1 METFLLNLL
10 KTSLLGSLAILAM
23 LVLKPLWRER
33 YRAKTRCW
41 LWLALAAFLLLPV
54 DFSVKNAPVQ
64 AAPPKDYT
72 LFVGTDK
79 TAIQSTDN
87 LFGDMA
93 EKSGQSPAQVRDTI
107 IQRPVT
113 NPEQKTTRY
122 IPVTTI
128 LFYGY
133 LAGAAAFL
141 LYQGVSYAL
150 FRRTVRRWK
159 RDVSR
164 ADYAAMLSDTARDL
178 GVSAP
183 EMIVCE
189 AISTPAVTGLLRP
202 RLLLPHER
210 YDVQELRYI
219 LRHELCHLKRR
230 DMLLKLVLLAA
241 NAMHWFNPVVYLML
255 RQADEDIELACD
267 SAATDGLELPE
278 RAAYSRTLLA
288 AVQSSV
294 RALPATTCFGGT
306 VERLKRR
313 ITNVLGAQKKRGL
326 GVVALVLALTLTA
339 GCAISWG
346 ERAQKNDDP
355 FADKSYTVDIL
366 LYEAP
371 AFTDGF
377 TDGTYPSFRTTTNT
391 AGEKYVTLCDA
402 WGSTS
407 IYGPMEEYTLE
418 KQSFYALFGSTK
430 ASPVDDLIQN
440 NKSAWSGHCEEAS
453 DGQPNQVYL
462 LKQKDGSVYLGLAG
476 DYEEDGSELFCS
488 VFRLNEQVNP
498 IYASMDDYAAA
509 CVEDLKKGTMTYS
522 VSENNDYASRSIED
536 TVADVRVTQLEQA
549 DSLGNLSP
557 DGTVLELWYFQYE
570 MKPTNEAG
578 MQIDVIGGQELT
590 DDGYLNENW
599 THYLTVLHYTYG
611 EKTGYQVIGTYTGND
626 GLWYNGCSYS
636 GEEKYYLH
644 DFYVDYAGLD
654 LPKMFIPD
662 LLNDTAA
669 DGYGRANQCEARLI
683 SGDGSYY
690 FYAPITAWACNPG
703 TEFWYSRYDTGSYF
717 NAKKL
722 EQSLDE
728 AKAEWESTGA
738 KAEKTDAG
746 WRFVT
751 HEGMSNTIVTL
762 FDAPDGTCYEVT
774 THWTFDGS
782 TEENQWGWNRDRAV
796 EGEAV
801 ILQAMVNSFRT
812 SKILFTDGSPNG
824 SESSDPAPDDT
835 AFQADLQLASNGGAS
850 WLSLNTDGMAV
861 GGHDPKD
868 SAPTVLLDTC
878 DYKEYDPSESSPSGS
893 AVPPGGGNP
902 LALCLSLSNSARFT
916 FYEGSD
922 FMLYQHGDT
931 RYYKVSSYGDYAT
944 IFDAMLAWY
953 NKTPDKEATFES
965 DLVLASNAATV
976 DILAFCPA
984 SGESGSHAPLLTG
997 YSVAL
1002 DSYEYKPIDK
1012 PKNLDGLDSVELWP
1026 HNAQATCLIFY
1037 KGTNT
1042 VKYVSGKSERYYRAV
1057 GDFSIVDNDGRTLYD
1072 LMRVWYDTAEYSD
1085 MLTSDVRAQSKSFS
1099 WQEAAQNWAN
1109 AYYGTQKEVTS
1120 GSIYKFTWLNVTVNP
1135 AEETTQAK
1143 RKAGEIDDNTYCFAV
1158 RVEFTAESANALQSA
1173 MAGNTVK
1180 CENPAAPKDA
1190 YEFYRCCTIQ
1200 LRDDGRWYGT
1210 ELGTGWLC
1218 AIPKKEGLP
1227 PPFFAV
1233 FQRRAGKST
1242 GTSQRY
1248 VV

>member
-79 TAIQSTDN
+79 TTIQSTDN

-159 RDVSR
+159 RDVAR
-164 ADYAAMLSDTARDL
+164 ADYASLLSDTARDL

-267 SAATDGLELPE
+267 SAATDDLDRAE

-326 GVVALVLALTLTA
+326 GVVAIVLALTLTA
-339 GCAISWG
+339 GCAVSWG
-346 ERAQKNDDP
+346 ERTQKNDDP
-355 FADKSYTVDIL
+355 FADKSYTVDTL

-371 AFTDGF
+371 GFTDGF
-377 TDGTYPSFRTTTNT
+377 TDGAYPTFRTATNP
-391 AGEKYVTLCDA
+391 AGEKYVTMFNDLGYA
-402 WGSTS
+402 L
-407 IYGPMEEYTLE
+407 IYGPMEEYKLE
-418 KQSFYALFGSTK
+418 KQSFYALFGSTRD
-430 ASPVDDLIQN
+430 ASPVDDLMQH
-440 NKSAWSGHCEEAS
+440 NKSAWTGYCEEAKDS
-453 DGQPNQVYL
+453 QPYQAYL
-462 LKQKDGSVYLGLAG
+462 LEQEDGTIYLGLSA
-476 DYEEDGSELFCS
+476 DYAEDGSECFCM
-488 VFRLNEQVNP
+488 VYRLEKEDDT
-498 IYASMDDYAAA
+498 IYASMDDYAAERVA
-509 CVEDLKKGTMTYS
+509 ELKKGTMTYS
-522 VSENNDYASRSIED
+522 VSENNEYASRSIED

-590 DDGYLNENW
+590 DDGYLNEHW

-611 EKTGYQVIGTYTGND
+611 EKTGYQIIGTSMSND

-654 LPKMFIPD
+654 LPKMYIPNLVD
-662 LLNDTAA
+662 GLVE
-669 DGYGRANQCEARLI
+669 DGYGHGNSVEGRLV
-683 SGDGSYY
+683 SDSTYNFCYY
-690 FYAPITAWACNPG
+690 YVPITGWACSPG
-703 TEFWYSRYDTGSYF
+703 TDYWYSRYDTGSYF
-717 NAKKL
+717 SVKKL
-722 EQSLDE
+722 ERGIND

-738 KAEKTDAG
+738 KAEKTDTG

-812 SKILFTDGSPNG
+812 SKILPTTDPVLD
-824 SESSDPAPDDT
+824 DPA
-835 AFQADLQLASNGGAS
+835 FKADLQLATNGGAS
-850 WLSLNTDGMAV
+850 WMYLSKNSAAV
-861 GGHDPKD
+861 SDCNMRNVT
-868 SAPTVLLDTC
+868 PTVKLDECSYALLNEEFTPDDGKQT
-878 DYKEYDPSESSPSGS
+878 
-893 AVPPGGGNP
+893 
-902 LALCLSLSNSARFT
+902 LTLWLSNNDSSHLA
-916 FYEGSD
+916 FYEGSNV
-922 FMLYQHGDT
+922 MLYQCDEA
-931 RYYKVSSYGDYAT
+931 RYYDVSNFGDYKT
-944 IFDAMLAWY
+944 LYDAMLAWF
-953 NKTPDKEATFES
+953 NSAQSGTEPS
-965 DLVLASNAATV
+965 DASSTTTTNAVTRDSLIKAADSYVDLGGYLWYTAGGKLYRWREGGSVEVLHDLPVNDVTDTTV
-976 DILAFCPA
+976 DATLSVVSDQVALCYYIGGGIMGSFVTELYGADGKQSA
-984 SGESGSHAPLLTG
+984 TLYGYESIAISGSTIVETTKFPPTVNNLRLSTDGGKTWTSIGDADYFYGSVTEDDSSISYFPGALEIRDG
-997 YSVAL
+997 YVYTTAVY
-1002 DSYEYKPIDK
+1002 DIDHQK
-1012 PKNLDGLDSVELWP
+1012 
-1026 HNAQATCLIFY
+1026 
-1037 KGTNT
+1037 
-1042 VKYVSGKSERYYRAV
+1042 
-1057 GDFSIVDNDGRTLYD
+1057 
-1072 LMRVWYDTAEYSD
+1072 
-1085 MLTSDVRAQSKSFS
+1085 TSDPL
-1099 WQEAAQNWAN
+1099 
-1109 AYYGTQKEVTS
+1109 VTHS
-1120 GSIYKFTWLNVTVNP
+1120 
-1135 AEETTQAK
+1135 
-1143 RKAGEIDDNTYCFAV
+1143 V
-1158 RVEFTAESANALQSA
+1158 RVNL
-1173 MAGNTVK
+1173 K
-1180 CENPAAPKDA
+1180 
-1190 YEFYRCCTIQ
+1190 
-1200 LRDDGRWYGT
+1200 
-1210 ELGTGWLC
+1210 TGAQEILD
-1218 AIPKKEGLP
+1218 
-1227 PPFFAV
+1227 
-1233 FQRRAGKST
+1233 
-1242 GTSQRY
+1242 
-1248 VV
+1248 

>member
-41 LWLALAAFLLLPV
+41 LWLALAVFLLLPV

-79 TAIQSTDN
+79 TTIQSTDN

-202 RLLLPHER
+202 RLLLPHEH

-339 GCAISWG
+339 GCAVSWG
-346 ERAQKNDDP
+346 ERAQTQKNDDP

-371 AFTDGF
+371 GFTDGF
-377 TDGTYPSFRTTTNT
+377 TDGAYPTFRTATNP
-391 AGEKYVTLCDA
+391 AGEKYVTMFNDLGYA
-402 WGSTS
+402 L
-407 IYGPMEEYTLE
+407 IYGPMEEYKLE
-418 KQSFYALFGSTK
+418 KQSFYALFGNTRD
-430 ASPVDDLIQN
+430 ASPVDDLMQH
-440 NKSAWSGHCEEAS
+440 NKSAWTGYCEEAKDS
-453 DGQPNQVYL
+453 QPYQAYL
-462 LKQKDGSVYLGLAG
+462 LEQEDGTIYLGLSA
-476 DYEEDGSELFCS
+476 DYAEDGSECFCM
-488 VFRLNEQVNP
+488 VYRLEKEDDT
-498 IYASMDDYAAA
+498 IYASMDDYAAERVA
-509 CVEDLKKGTMTYS
+509 ELKKGTMTYS
-522 VSENNDYASRSIED
+522 VSENNEYASRSIED

-599 THYLTVLHYTYG
+599 THYLTVLHYTSG
-611 EKTGYQVIGTYTGND
+611 EQTGYQIIGTYTGND

-644 DFYVDYAGLD
+644 DFYIDYAGLD
-654 LPKMFIPD
+654 LPKMFIPN
-662 LLNDTAA
+662 LLNDTAT

-728 AKAEWESTGA
+728 AKTEWESTGA

-751 HEGMSNTIVTL
+751 HEGMSNTVVTL
-762 FDAPDGTCYEVT
+762 FNGPNNTCYIVEI
-774 THWTFDGS
+774 HWLFDGS

-796 EGEAV
+796 EGEAEV
-801 ILQAMVNSFRT
+801 LRAMVRSFT
-812 SKILFTDGSPNG
+812 VNWDADAAA
-824 SESSDPAPDDT
+824 DPAPDDT

-868 SAPTVLLDTC
+868 AAPTVLLDTC

-893 AVPPGGGNP
+893 AVPPDGGKP

-984 SGESGSHAPLLTG
+984 GGESGSHAPLLTG

-1042 VKYVSGKSERYYRAV
+1042 VKYMSGKSERYYRAV

-1210 ELGTGWLC
+1210 ELGTGW
-1218 AIPKKEGLP
+1218 
-1227 PPFFAV
+1227 
-1233 FQRRAGKST
+1233 
-1242 GTSQRY
+1242 
-1248 VV
+1248 

>member
-41 LWLALAAFLLLPV
+41 LWLALAVFLLLPV

-64 AAPPKDYT
+64 AEPPKDYT

-164 ADYAAMLSDTARDL
+164 ADYASLLSDTARDL

-255 RQADEDIELACD
+255 RQTDEDIELACD

-339 GCAISWG
+339 GCAVSWG

-355 FADKSYTVDIL
+355 FADKSYTVDTL

-371 AFTDGF
+371 GFTDGF
-377 TDGTYPSFRTTTNT
+377 TDGAYPTFRTATNP
-391 AGEKYVTLCDA
+391 AGEKYVTMFNDLGYA
-402 WGSTS
+402 L
-407 IYGPMEEYTLE
+407 IYGPMEEYKLE
-418 KQSFYALFGSTK
+418 KQSFYALFGNTRD
-430 ASPVDDLIQN
+430 ASPVDDLMQH
-440 NKSAWSGHCEEAS
+440 NKSAWTGYCEEAKDS
-453 DGQPNQVYL
+453 QPYQAYL
-462 LKQKDGSVYLGLAG
+462 LEQEDGTIYLGLSA
-476 DYEEDGSELFCS
+476 DYAEDGSECFCM
-488 VFRLNEQVNP
+488 VYRLEKEDDT

-578 MQIDVIGGQELT
+578 AELAPIGGQEVT
-590 DDGYLNENW
+590 DDGYLNEHW
-599 THYLTVLHYTYG
+599 THYLTVLHYTSG
-611 EKTGYQVIGTYTGND
+611 EKTGYQIIGTYTGND

-644 DFYVDYAGLD
+644 DFYIDYAGLD

-796 EGEAV
+796 EGEAEV
-801 ILQAMVNSFRT
+801 LRAMVRSFT
-812 SKILFTDGSPNG
+812 VNWDADAAA
-824 SESSDPAPDDT
+824 DPALDDSD
-835 AFQADLQLASNGGAS
+835 FQADLQLASNGGAAWMFLYRDNAAITDRDMLNVTPTVRLDECS
-850 WLSLNTDGMAV
+850 YALLHDKFTPADGARSLTLWLSNNDSSHLVFFEDTDI
-861 GGHDPKD
+861 
-868 SAPTVLLDTC
+868 
-878 DYKEYDPSESSPSGS
+878 
-893 AVPPGGGNP
+893 
-902 LALCLSLSNSARFT
+902 
-916 FYEGSD
+916 
-922 FMLYQHGDT
+922 MLYQRDDAY
-931 RYYKVSSYGDYAT
+931 YYKVSDYGDYAT
-944 IFDAMLAWY
+944 LYDAMLAWFNSAQSGTEPSDASSATTTNAVSRDSLIKAADSYVDLGGYLWYTADGKFCRWHEGGSVETLRELPY
-953 NKTPDKEATFES
+953 NDVTDQPAIAT
-965 DLVLASNAATV
+965 LAV
-976 DILAFCPA
+976 EYDQ
-984 SGESGSHAPLLTG
+984 
-997 YSVAL
+997 VAL
-1002 DSYEYKPIDK
+1002 RWHIGGATTGTTILELYGADGKRTME
-1012 PKNLDGLDSVELWP
+1012 LDGSAP
-1026 HNAQATCLIFY
+1026 
-1037 KGTNT
+1037 
-1042 VKYVSGKSERYYRAV
+1042 
-1057 GDFSIVDNDGRTLYD
+1057 
-1072 LMRVWYDTAEYSD
+1072 
-1085 MLTSDVRAQSKSFS
+1085 
-1099 WQEAAQNWAN
+1099 
-1109 AYYGTQKEVTS
+1109 
-1120 GSIYKFTWLNVTVNP
+1120 
-1135 AEETTQAK
+1135 
-1143 RKAGEIDDNTYCFAV
+1143 FAI
-1158 RVEFTAESANALQSA
+1158 S
-1173 MAGNTVK
+1173 GNTVVK
-1180 CENPAAPKDA
+1180 LLSFPPTTGNLLLSTDGGKTWSAIGDADWFYGSVTEDSSGSTSYALADLTIRDGYVYTTAVYDVHHEKSNAPLVTHAVRISIK
-1190 YEFYRCCTIQ
+1190 
-1200 LRDDGRWYGT
+1200 
-1210 ELGTGWLC
+1210 TGAQEILD
-1218 AIPKKEGLP
+1218 
-1227 PPFFAV
+1227 
-1233 FQRRAGKST
+1233 
-1242 GTSQRY
+1242 
-1248 VV
+1248 

>member
-41 LWLALAAFLLLPV
+41 LWLAMAAFLLLPV

-141 LYQGVSYAL
+141 LYQGISYAH

-164 ADYAAMLSDTARDL
+164 ADYAAMLSNTARDL

-326 GVVALVLALTLTA
+326 GIVALVLALTLTA
-339 GCAISWG
+339 GCAVSWG

-355 FADKSYTVDIL
+355 FADKSYTVDTL

-371 AFTDGF
+371 GFTDGF
-377 TDGTYPSFRTTTNT
+377 TDGAYPTFRTATNP
-391 AGEKYVTLCDA
+391 AGEKYVTMFNDLGYA
-402 WGSTS
+402 L
-407 IYGPMEEYTLE
+407 IYGPMEEYKLE
-418 KQSFYALFGSTK
+418 KQSFYALFGNTRD
-430 ASPVDDLIQN
+430 ASPVDDLMQH
-440 NKSAWSGHCEEAS
+440 NKSAWTGYCEEAKDS
-453 DGQPNQVYL
+453 QPYQAYL
-462 LKQKDGSVYLGLAG
+462 LEQEDGTIYLGLSA
-476 DYEEDGSELFCS
+476 DYAEDGSECFCM
-488 VFRLNEQVNP
+488 VYRLNEQINP
-498 IYASMDDYAAA
+498 IYPSMDDYAAA
-509 CVEDLKKGTMTYS
+509 CVAELKKGTMTYS
-522 VSENNDYASRSIED
+522 VSENNEYASRSIED
-536 TVADVRVTQLEQA
+536 TVADVRVTQLEFA

-578 MQIDVIGGQELT
+578 VEIEPVGGQYVT
-590 DDGYLNENW
+590 DDGYLRESW

-611 EKTGYQVIGTYTGND
+611 EKTGYQIIGTYTGND

-644 DFYVDYAGLD
+644 DFYIDYAGLNE
-654 LPKMFIPD
+654 PKMYIPNLVD
-662 LLNDTAA
+662 GLVE
-669 DGYGRANQCEARLI
+669 DGYGHGNSVEGRLI
-683 SGDGSYY
+683 SGNGNYR
-690 FYAPITAWACNPG
+690 FYAPISGWTYKPDAKYA
-703 TEFWYSRYDTGSYF
+703 EYWYSSYNTGSYF
-717 NAKKL
+717 SVT
-722 EQSLDE
+722 EVDHSLYDE
-728 AKAEWESTGA
+728 KPEWESAGYT
-738 KAEKTDAG
+738 AEWIDESC
-746 WRFVT
+746 RFVT
-751 HEGMSNTIVTL
+751 HEGMSNTVVTL
-762 FDAPDGTCYEVT
+762 FNGPNNTCYIVEI
-774 THWTFDGS
+774 HWLFDGS

-796 EGEAV
+796 EEEAV

-812 SKILFTDGSPNG
+812 SKILPTTDPVLD
-824 SESSDPAPDDT
+824 DPA
-835 AFQADLQLASNGGAS
+835 FKADLQLATNGGAS
-850 WLSLNTDGMAV
+850 WMYLSKNSAAVSDCNMRNVSPAVKLDECSYTLLNKDFTPADG
-861 GGHDPKD
+861 
-868 SAPTVLLDTC
+868 TQVLELW
-878 DYKEYDPSESSPSGS
+878 
-893 AVPPGGGNP
+893 
-902 LALCLSLSNSARFT
+902 LSNNDDSHFA
-916 FYEGSD
+916 FYEGTNV
-922 FMLYQHGDT
+922 MLYQRDDA
-931 RYYKVSSYGDYAT
+931 RYYKVSNFGDYAT
-944 IFDAMLAWY
+944 LYNAMLAWF
-953 NKTPDKEATFES
+953 NSAQSGTETS
-965 DLVLASNAATV
+965 DASSTTTTNAVTRDSLIKSA
-976 DILAFCPA
+976 
-984 SGESGSHAPLLTG
+984 
-997 YSVAL
+997 
-1002 DSYEYKPIDK
+1002 DSYVDLGGYLWYTAGGKLYRWHE
-1012 PKNLDGLDSVELWP
+1012 GGSVETIDTLP
-1026 HNAQATCLIFY
+1026 TDYDTPVSASLSTQDDRILMNYHIGGATMGSFI
-1037 KGTNT
+1037 T
-1042 VKYVSGKSERYYRAV
+1042 
-1057 GDFSIVDNDGRTLYD
+1057 DLYD
-1072 LMRVWYDTAEYSD
+1072 TDGKKLSSINGYNAIAISGDIIVMTDHFMPTPNNMSISYDCGKTFTEFGDKDWFYGSA
-1085 MLTSDVRAQSKSFS
+1085 LTED
-1099 WQEAAQNWAN
+1099 
-1109 AYYGTQKEVTS
+1109 GTYVTS
-1120 GSIYKFTWLNVTVNP
+1120 VNSSLEIRDGYVYTTAVYDINHEKSDDPLVTH
-1135 AEETTQAK
+1135 
-1143 RKAGEIDDNTYCFAV
+1143 AV
-1158 RVEFTAESANALQSA
+1158 RISI
-1173 MAGNTVK
+1173 K
-1180 CENPAAPKDA
+1180 
-1190 YEFYRCCTIQ
+1190 
-1200 LRDDGRWYGT
+1200 
-1210 ELGTGWLC
+1210 TGAQEILD
-1218 AIPKKEGLP
+1218 
-1227 PPFFAV
+1227 
-1233 FQRRAGKST
+1233 
-1242 GTSQRY
+1242 
-1248 VV
+1248 

>member
-41 LWLALAAFLLLPV
+41 LWLALAVFLLLPI

-93 EKSGQSPAQVRDTI
+93 EKSGQSPAAVRDTI

-159 RDVSR
+159 RNVAR

-339 GCAISWG
+339 GCAVSWG

-355 FADKSYTVDIL
+355 FADKSYTVDTL

-371 AFTDGF
+371 GFTDGF
-377 TDGTYPSFRTTTNT
+377 TDGAYPTFRTTTNP
-391 AGEKYVTLCDA
+391 AGEKYVTMFNDLGYA
-402 WGSTS
+402 L
-407 IYGPMEEYTLE
+407 IYGPMEEYKLE
-418 KQSFYALFGSTK
+418 KQSFYALFGNTRD
-430 ASPVDDLIQN
+430 ASPVDDLMQH
-440 NKSAWSGHCEEAS
+440 NKSAWTGYCEEAKDS
-453 DGQPNQVYL
+453 QPYQAYL
-462 LKQKDGSVYLGLAG
+462 LEQEDGTIYLGLSA
-476 DYEEDGSELFCS
+476 DYAEDGSECFCM
-488 VFRLNEQVNP
+488 VYRLNEQINP
-498 IYASMDDYAAA
+498 IYASMDDYAAM

-522 VSENNDYASRSIED
+522 VSENNEYASRSIED
-536 TVADVRVTQLEQA
+536 TVADVRVTQLEFA

-578 MQIDVIGGQELT
+578 AQINIVGGQELT

-599 THYLTVLHYTYG
+599 THYLTVLHYTSG

-626 GLWYNGCSYS
+626 GLWYNGCNYS

-654 LPKMFIPD
+654 LPKMFIPN
-662 LLNDTAA
+662 LLNAA
-669 DGYGRANQCEARLI
+669 TDGYGRANQCEARLI

-796 EGEAV
+796 EGEAEV
-801 ILQAMVNSFRT
+801 LRAMVRSFT
-812 SKILFTDGSPNG
+812 VNWDADAAA
-824 SESSDPAPDDT
+824 DPALDDSD
-835 AFQADLQLASNGGAS
+835 FQADLQLASNGGAS
-850 WLSLNTDGMAV
+850 WMYLSKNSAAV
-861 GGHDPKD
+861 SDCNMRNVT
-868 SAPTVLLDTC
+868 PTVKLDECSYALLNEEFTPDDGKQT
-878 DYKEYDPSESSPSGS
+878 
-893 AVPPGGGNP
+893 
-902 LALCLSLSNSARFT
+902 LTLWLSNNDSSHLA
-916 FYEGSD
+916 FYEGTNV
-922 FMLYQHGDT
+922 MLYQRDDA
-931 RYYKVSSYGDYAT
+931 RYYKVSNFGDYAT
-944 IFDAMLAWY
+944 LYDAMLAWY
-953 NKTPDKEATFES
+953 HSAQSGTETS
-965 DLVLASNAATV
+965 DASSTTTTNAVSRDSLIKA
-976 DILAFCPA
+976 A
-984 SGESGSHAPLLTG
+984 
-997 YSVAL
+997 
-1002 DSYEYKPIDK
+1002 DSYVDLGGYLWYTVGGKFCRWRE
-1012 PKNLDGLDSVELWP
+1012 GGSVE
-1026 HNAQATCLIFY
+1026 
-1037 KGTNT
+1037 T
-1042 VKYVSGKSERYYRAV
+1042 VCDLPLDYDTPVSASL
-1057 GDFSIVDNDGRTLYD
+1057 STQDNRILMNYHIGGAIMGSFITDLYD
-1072 LMRVWYDTAEYSD
+1072 TDGKKLSSINGYNAIAISGDIIVMTDYFMPTPNNMSISYDCGKTFTEFGDKDWFYGSA
-1085 MLTSDVRAQSKSFS
+1085 LTED
-1099 WQEAAQNWAN
+1099 
-1109 AYYGTQKEVTS
+1109 GTYVTS
-1120 GSIYKFTWLNVTVNP
+1120 VNSSLEIRDGYVYTTAVYDINHEKSDDPLVTH
-1135 AEETTQAK
+1135 
-1143 RKAGEIDDNTYCFAV
+1143 AV
-1158 RVEFTAESANALQSA
+1158 RISI
-1173 MAGNTVK
+1173 K
-1180 CENPAAPKDA
+1180 
-1190 YEFYRCCTIQ
+1190 
-1200 LRDDGRWYGT
+1200 
-1210 ELGTGWLC
+1210 TGAQEILD
-1218 AIPKKEGLP
+1218 
-1227 PPFFAV
+1227 
-1233 FQRRAGKST
+1233 
-1242 GTSQRY
+1242 
-1248 VV
+1248 

>member
-41 LWLALAAFLLLPV
+41 LWLALAVFLLLPV

-79 TAIQSTDN
+79 TTIQSTDN

-164 ADYAAMLSDTARDL
+164 ADYASLLSDTARDL

-183 EMIVCE
+183 EMIV
-189 AISTPAVTGLLRP
+189 
-202 RLLLPHER
+202 
-210 YDVQELRYI
+210 
-219 LRHELCHLKRR
+219 
-230 DMLLKLVLLAA
+230 
-241 NAMHWFNPVVYLML
+241 
-255 RQADEDIELACD
+255 CD

-339 GCAISWG
+339 GCAVSWG
-346 ERAQKNDDP
+346 ERAQTQKNDDP
-355 FADKSYTVDIL
+355 VADKSYTVDIL

-611 EKTGYQVIGTYTGND
+611 EKTGYQIIGTSMSND

-796 EGEAV
+796 EGEAEV
-801 ILQAMVNSFRT
+801 LRAMVRSFT
-812 SKILFTDGSPNG
+812 VNWDADAAA
-824 SESSDPAPDDT
+824 DPALDDSD
-835 AFQADLQLASNGGAS
+835 FQADLQLASNGGAAWMFLYRDNAAITDRDMLNVTPTVRLDECS
-850 WLSLNTDGMAV
+850 YALLHDKFTPADGARSLTLWLSNNDSSHLAFFEGTDI
-861 GGHDPKD
+861 
-868 SAPTVLLDTC
+868 
-878 DYKEYDPSESSPSGS
+878 
-893 AVPPGGGNP
+893 
-902 LALCLSLSNSARFT
+902 
-916 FYEGSD
+916 
-922 FMLYQHGDT
+922 MLYQRDDAY
-931 RYYKVSSYGDYAT
+931 YYKVSDYGDYAT
-944 IFDAMLAWY
+944 LYDAMLAWF
-953 NKTPDKEATFES
+953 NSAQSGTEPSDASSATTTNAVS
-965 DLVLASNAATV
+965 RDSLIKAADSYVDLGGYLWYTAGGKFYRWHEGGSVETIDTLPIDSLTDSPVRATLS
-976 DILAFCPA
+976 IR
-984 SGESGSHAPLLTG
+984 GSR
-997 YSVAL
+997 VAL
-1002 DSYEYKPIDK
+1002 NYHIGGATMGTYVTELYNPDGEQYVKIDGYESIAFDNHGNIVKTLQFPPAQNNLSISYD
-1012 PKNLDGLDSVELWP
+1012 
-1026 HNAQATCLIFY
+1026 
-1037 KGTNT
+1037 
-1042 VKYVSGKSERYYRAV
+1042 SGKTWTSIGDADYFYGSVTEDGSSISYFPGALEIRDGYVYTTAV
-1057 GDFSIVDNDGRTLYD
+1057 YD
-1072 LMRVWYDTAEYSD
+1072 IDHQK
-1085 MLTSDVRAQSKSFS
+1085 TSDPL
-1099 WQEAAQNWAN
+1099 
-1109 AYYGTQKEVTS
+1109 VTHS
-1120 GSIYKFTWLNVTVNP
+1120 
-1135 AEETTQAK
+1135 
-1143 RKAGEIDDNTYCFAV
+1143 V
-1158 RVEFTAESANALQSA
+1158 RVNL
-1173 MAGNTVK
+1173 K
-1180 CENPAAPKDA
+1180 
-1190 YEFYRCCTIQ
+1190 
-1200 LRDDGRWYGT
+1200 
-1210 ELGTGWLC
+1210 TGAQEILD
-1218 AIPKKEGLP
+1218 
-1227 PPFFAV
+1227 
-1233 FQRRAGKST
+1233 
-1242 GTSQRY
+1242 
-1248 VV
+1248 

>member
-41 LWLALAAFLLLPV
+41 LWLALAVFLLLPV

-64 AAPPKDYT
+64 AEPPKDYT

-79 TAIQSTDN
+79 TTIQSTDN

-202 RLLLPHER
+202 RLLLPHEH

-339 GCAISWG
+339 GCAVGWG
-346 ERAQKNDDP
+346 ERAQTQKNDDP

-377 TDGTYPSFRTTTNT
+377 TDGTYPTFRTATNT

-536 TVADVRVTQLEQA
+536 TVADVRVTQLEFA

-578 MQIDVIGGQELT
+578 VEIEPVGGQYVT
-590 DDGYLNENW
+590 DDGYLRESW
-599 THYLTVLHYTYG
+599 THYLTVLHYTSG

-626 GLWYNGCSYS
+626 GLWYDGCNYS

-644 DFYVDYAGLD
+644 DFYIDYAGLNE
-654 LPKMFIPD
+654 PKMYIPN
-662 LLNDTAA
+662 LLNAA
-669 DGYGRANQCEARLI
+669 TDGYGRANQCEARLI

-796 EGEAV
+796 EGEAA
-801 ILQAMVNSFRT
+801 ILQAMTDSFT
-812 SKILFTDGSPNG
+812 ITGKILLTQEDASAASTGFDALDAALDALGDMNVTADPLGHAVMVPNATAKWDDRNGTNIAYRTEIAKQFRQYSWKEASNVAQFGEEVLSVQCGRWNFYLYSNYKNVLSFFDQESDPKGYPYAFEITNIGAENAVWDAFYKWYEEAVAADSGKQAVTTTATDTLSRASITKSADSYVDNDDYLWYISGGKLCRWREGSAVETICTLPIDSLTDSPVRATLSIRGSRVALNYHIGGATMGTYVTELYNSDGEQYVKIDGYESIAFDNHGNIVKTLQFPPAQNNLSISYDSGKTWTSIGDADYFYGSVTEDGSSISYFPGALEIRDGYVYTTAVYDINH
-824 SESSDPAPDDT
+824 EKSSDP
-835 AFQADLQLASNGGAS
+835 
-850 WLSLNTDGMAV
+850 
-861 GGHDPKD
+861 
-868 SAPTVLLDTC
+868 
-878 DYKEYDPSESSPSGS
+878 
-893 AVPPGGGNP
+893 
-902 LALCLSLSNSARFT
+902 
-916 FYEGSD
+916 
-922 FMLYQHGDT
+922 
-931 RYYKVSSYGDYAT
+931 
-944 IFDAMLAWY
+944 
-953 NKTPDKEATFES
+953 
-965 DLVLASNAATV
+965 LVT
-976 DILAFCPA
+976 
-984 SGESGSHAPLLTG
+984 H
-997 YSVAL
+997 
-1002 DSYEYKPIDK
+1002 
-1012 PKNLDGLDSVELWP
+1012 
-1026 HNAQATCLIFY
+1026 
-1037 KGTNT
+1037 
-1042 VKYVSGKSERYYRAV
+1042 
-1057 GDFSIVDNDGRTLYD
+1057 
-1072 LMRVWYDTAEYSD
+1072 
-1085 MLTSDVRAQSKSFS
+1085 
-1099 WQEAAQNWAN
+1099 
-1109 AYYGTQKEVTS
+1109 
-1120 GSIYKFTWLNVTVNP
+1120 
-1135 AEETTQAK
+1135 
-1143 RKAGEIDDNTYCFAV
+1143 AV
-1158 RVEFTAESANALQSA
+1158 RISI
-1173 MAGNTVK
+1173 K
-1180 CENPAAPKDA
+1180 
-1190 YEFYRCCTIQ
+1190 
-1200 LRDDGRWYGT
+1200 
-1210 ELGTGWLC
+1210 TGAQEILD
-1218 AIPKKEGLP
+1218 
-1227 PPFFAV
+1227 
-1233 FQRRAGKST
+1233 
-1242 GTSQRY
+1242 
-1248 VV
+1248 

>member
-41 LWLALAAFLLLPV
+41 LWLALAVFLLLPV

-93 EKSGQSPAQVRDTI
+93 EKSGQSPAAVRDTI

-159 RDVSR
+159 RDVAR

-202 RLLLPHER
+202 RLLLPHEH

-230 DMLLKLVLLAA
+230 DMLFKLVLLAA

-313 ITNVLGAQKKRGL
+313 ITNVLGVQKKRGL

-339 GCAISWG
+339 GCAVSWG
-346 ERAQKNDDP
+346 ERAQAQKNDDP

-377 TDGTYPSFRTTTNT
+377 TDGTYPSFRATTNT

-418 KQSFYALFGSTK
+418 KESFYALFGSTK

-498 IYASMDDYAAA
+498 IYASMDDYAAERVA
-509 CVEDLKKGTMTYS
+509 ELKKGTMTYS
-522 VSENNDYASRSIED
+522 VSENNEYASRSIED
-536 TVADVRVTQLEQA
+536 TVADVRVTQLEQG

-578 MQIDVIGGQELT
+578 VEIEPVGGQYVT
-590 DDGYLNENW
+590 DDGYLRESW
-599 THYLTVLHYTYG
+599 THYLTVLHYTSG

-626 GLWYNGCSYS
+626 GLWYNGCNYS

-644 DFYVDYAGLD
+644 DFYIDYAGLD
-654 LPKMFIPD
+654 LPKMFIPN
-662 LLNDTAA
+662 LLNAA
-669 DGYGRANQCEARLI
+669 TDGYGRANQCEARLI

-812 SKILFTDGSPNG
+812 SKILPTTDPVLD
-824 SESSDPAPDDT
+824 DPA
-835 AFQADLQLASNGGAS
+835 FKADLQLATNGGAS
-850 WLSLNTDGMAV
+850 WMYLSKNSAAV
-861 GGHDPKD
+861 SDCNMRNVT
-868 SAPTVLLDTC
+868 PTVKLDECSYALLNEEFTPDDGKQT
-878 DYKEYDPSESSPSGS
+878 
-893 AVPPGGGNP
+893 
-902 LALCLSLSNSARFT
+902 LTLWLSNNDSSHLA
-916 FYEGSD
+916 FYEGTNV
-922 FMLYQHGDT
+922 MLYQRDDA
-931 RYYKVSSYGDYAT
+931 RYYKVSNFGDYAT
-944 IFDAMLAWY
+944 LYDAMLAWF
-953 NKTPDKEATFES
+953 NSAQSGTEPS
-965 DLVLASNAATV
+965 DASSTTTTNAVSRDSLIKA
-976 DILAFCPA
+976 A
-984 SGESGSHAPLLTG
+984 
-997 YSVAL
+997 
-1002 DSYEYKPIDK
+1002 DSYVDLGGYLWYTAGGKFCRWRE
-1012 PKNLDGLDSVELWP
+1012 GGSVETVCDLP
-1026 HNAQATCLIFY
+1026 LDYDTPVSASLSTQDNRILMNYHIGGATMGSFI
-1037 KGTNT
+1037 T
-1042 VKYVSGKSERYYRAV
+1042 
-1057 GDFSIVDNDGRTLYD
+1057 DLYD
-1072 LMRVWYDTAEYSD
+1072 TDGKKLSSINGYNAIAISGDIIVMTDHFMPTPNNMSISYDCGKTFTEFGDKDWFYGSA
-1085 MLTSDVRAQSKSFS
+1085 LTED
-1099 WQEAAQNWAN
+1099 
-1109 AYYGTQKEVTS
+1109 GTYVTS
-1120 GSIYKFTWLNVTVNP
+1120 VSSSLEIRDGYVYTTAVYDINHEKSDDPLVTH
-1135 AEETTQAK
+1135 
-1143 RKAGEIDDNTYCFAV
+1143 AV
-1158 RVEFTAESANALQSA
+1158 RISI
-1173 MAGNTVK
+1173 K
-1180 CENPAAPKDA
+1180 
-1190 YEFYRCCTIQ
+1190 
-1200 LRDDGRWYGT
+1200 
-1210 ELGTGWLC
+1210 TGAQEILD
-1218 AIPKKEGLP
+1218 
-1227 PPFFAV
+1227 
-1233 FQRRAGKST
+1233 
-1242 GTSQRY
+1242 
-1248 VV
+1248 

>member
-23 LVLKPLWRER
+23 LALKPLWRER

-41 LWLALAAFLLLPV
+41 LWLALAAFLLLPF

-64 AAPPKDYT
+64 AEPPKDYT

-79 TAIQSTDN
+79 TTIQSTDN

-93 EKSGQSPAQVRDTI
+93 EKSGQSPAAVRDTI

-141 LYQGVSYAL
+141 LYQGLSYAH

-159 RDVSR
+159 KDVSR
-164 ADYAAMLSDTARDL
+164 ADYASLLSDTARDL
-178 GVSAP
+178 GVGAP

-189 AISTPAVTGLLRP
+189 ALSTPAVTGLLRP
-202 RLLLPHER
+202 RLLLPHEH

-339 GCAISWG
+339 GCAVSWG
-346 ERAQKNDDP
+346 ERAQAQKNDDP
-355 FADKSYTVDIL
+355 FADKRYTVDIL

-377 TDGTYPSFRTTTNT
+377 TDGTYPTFHTSTNSS
-391 AGEKYVTLCDA
+391 GEKYLSLCDA

-418 KQSFYALFGSTK
+418 KQSFYALFGSFK

-462 LKQKDGSVYLGLAG
+462 LKQKDGTVYVGLAG

-488 VFRLNEQVNP
+488 VFRLNEQTNP

-509 CVEDLKKGTMTYS
+509 CAEDLKQGTMTYY
-522 VSENNDYASRSIED
+522 VRVNDTGVVED
-536 TVADVRVTQLEQA
+536 TVADVRVTQLEQG

-557 DGTVLELWYFQYE
+557 DGTVLELWYFNYE

-578 MQIDVIGGQELT
+578 YPIDPVGGQVVT
-590 DDGYLNENW
+590 DDGYLRDSG
-599 THYLTVLHYTYG
+599 THYLTVLHHTSG
-611 EKTGYQVIGTYTGND
+611 EQTGYQILGTSMSND
-626 GLWYNGCSYS
+626 GLWYNGCSY
-636 GEEKYYLH
+636 GQELKYYLH
-644 DFYVDYAGLD
+644 DFYIDYAGLD
-654 LPKMFIPD
+654 LPKMYIPD
-662 LLNDTAA
+662 LVDGLVE
-669 DGYGRANQCEARLI
+669 DGYGHGNSVEGRLV
-683 SGDGSYY
+683 SDSTYNFCYY
-690 FYAPITAWACNPG
+690 YVPITGWACSPG
-703 TEFWYSRYDTGSYF
+703 TDYWYSRYDTGSYF
-717 NAKKL
+717 SVKKL
-722 EQSLDE
+722 ERGIND
-728 AKAEWESTGA
+728 AKAEWESTGVTG
-738 KAEKTDAG
+738 EKVDTG
-746 WRFVT
+746 CWRYVT

-762 FDAPDGTCYEVT
+762 FAGPNNTTYEVEI
-774 THWTFDGS
+774 HWLFDGS
-782 TEENQWGWNRDRAV
+782 TEENQWGWNHDRAV
-796 EGEAV
+796 EEEAV
-801 ILQAMVNSFRT
+801 ILQAMVKHFTINGG
-812 SKILFTDGSPNG
+812 IYFTDGSSD
-824 SESSDPAPDDT
+824 SESPADT
-835 AFQADLQLASNGGAS
+835 AFLTDLQLASNGGAS

-868 SAPTVLLDTC
+868 AAPTVLLDTC

-984 SGESGSHAPLLTG
+984 GGESGSHAPLLTG

-1158 RVEFTAESANALQSA
+1158 RVEFTAESANALRSA

-1210 ELGTGWLC
+1210 ELGTGW
-1218 AIPKKEGLP
+1218 
-1227 PPFFAV
+1227 
-1233 FQRRAGKST
+1233 
-1242 GTSQRY
+1242 
-1248 VV
+1248 

>member
-113 NPEQKTTRY
+113 NPAQKTTRY

-178 GVSAP
+178 GMSAP

-313 ITNVLGAQKKRGL
+313 ITNVLGAQKKRGF

-339 GCAISWG
+339 GCAVSWG

-355 FADKSYTVDIL
+355 FADKSYTVDTL

-371 AFTDGF
+371 GFTDGF
-377 TDGTYPSFRTTTNT
+377 TDGAYPTFRTATNP
-391 AGEKYVTLCDA
+391 AGEKYVTMFNDLGYA
-402 WGSTS
+402 L
-407 IYGPMEEYTLE
+407 IYGPMEEYKLE
-418 KQSFYALFGSTK
+418 KQSFYALFGNTRD
-430 ASPVDDLIQN
+430 ASPVDDLMQH
-440 NKSAWSGHCEEAS
+440 NKSAWTGYCEEAKDS
-453 DGQPNQVYL
+453 QPYQAYL
-462 LKQKDGSVYLGLAG
+462 LEQEDGTIYLGLSA
-476 DYEEDGSELFCS
+476 DYAEDGSECFCM
-488 VFRLNEQVNP
+488 VYQLEKEDDT
-498 IYASMDDYAAA
+498 IYASMDDYAAERVA
-509 CVEDLKKGTMTYS
+509 ELKKGTMTYS
-522 VSENNDYASRSIED
+522 VSENNEYASRSIED
-536 TVADVRVTQLEQA
+536 TVADVRVTQLEFA

-611 EKTGYQVIGTYTGND
+611 EKTGYQIIGTYTGND

-644 DFYVDYAGLD
+644 DFYIDYAGLD

-796 EGEAV
+796 EGEAEV
-801 ILQAMVNSFRT
+801 LQAMVRSFT
-812 SKILFTDGSPNG
+812 VNWDADAAA
-824 SESSDPAPDDT
+824 DPALDDSD
-835 AFQADLQLASNGGAS
+835 FQADLQLASNGGAAWMFLYRDNAAITDRDMLNVTPTVRLDECS
-850 WLSLNTDGMAV
+850 YALLHDKFTPADGARSLTLWLSNNDSSHLVFFEDTDI
-861 GGHDPKD
+861 
-868 SAPTVLLDTC
+868 
-878 DYKEYDPSESSPSGS
+878 
-893 AVPPGGGNP
+893 
-902 LALCLSLSNSARFT
+902 
-916 FYEGSD
+916 
-922 FMLYQHGDT
+922 MLYQRDDAY
-931 RYYKVSSYGDYAT
+931 YYKVSDYGDYAT
-944 IFDAMLAWY
+944 LYDAMLAWFNSAQSGTEPSDASSATTTNAVSRDSLIKAADSYVDLGGYLWYTADGKFCRWHEGGSVETLRELPY
-953 NKTPDKEATFES
+953 NDVTDQPAIAT
-965 DLVLASNAATV
+965 LAV
-976 DILAFCPA
+976 EYDQ
-984 SGESGSHAPLLTG
+984 
-997 YSVAL
+997 VAL
-1002 DSYEYKPIDK
+1002 RWHIGGATTGTTMLELYGADGKRTME
-1012 PKNLDGLDSVELWP
+1012 LDGSAP
-1026 HNAQATCLIFY
+1026 
-1037 KGTNT
+1037 
-1042 VKYVSGKSERYYRAV
+1042 
-1057 GDFSIVDNDGRTLYD
+1057 
-1072 LMRVWYDTAEYSD
+1072 
-1085 MLTSDVRAQSKSFS
+1085 
-1099 WQEAAQNWAN
+1099 
-1109 AYYGTQKEVTS
+1109 
-1120 GSIYKFTWLNVTVNP
+1120 
-1135 AEETTQAK
+1135 
-1143 RKAGEIDDNTYCFAV
+1143 FAI
-1158 RVEFTAESANALQSA
+1158 S
-1173 MAGNTVK
+1173 GNTVVK
-1180 CENPAAPKDA
+1180 LLSFPPTTGNLLLSTDGGKTWSAIGDADWFYGSVTEDSSGSTSYALADLTIRDGYVYTTAVYDVHHEKSNAPLVTHAVRISIK
-1190 YEFYRCCTIQ
+1190 
-1200 LRDDGRWYGT
+1200 
-1210 ELGTGWLC
+1210 TGAQEILD
-1218 AIPKKEGLP
+1218 
-1227 PPFFAV
+1227 
-1233 FQRRAGKST
+1233 
-1242 GTSQRY
+1242 
-1248 VV
+1248 

>member
-41 LWLALAAFLLLPV
+41 LWLALAAFLLLPI

-93 EKSGQSPAQVRDTI
+93 ERSGQSPSAVRDTI

-159 RDVSR
+159 RGVTR
-164 ADYAAMLSDTARDL
+164 ADYAAMLSDTAHDL

-267 SAATDGLELPE
+267 SAATDRLELPE

-326 GVVALVLALTLTA
+326 GIVALVLALTLTA
-339 GCAISWG
+339 GCAVSWG
-346 ERAQKNDDP
+346 NKNELSDP
-355 FADKSYTVDIL
+355 FGKSYTIADIVYIGVEPDDTFRENAANAEL
-366 LYEAP
+366 LLRPDAQSITLTWTDRYKWDCTAAGSFEMTEENFDRYFDGSAFEAADNP
-371 AFTDGF
+371 AGWQESDMSAAKLRRENANTWCFTTSSPPDGL
-377 TDGTYPSFRTTTNT
+377 TDY
-391 AGEKYVTLCDA
+391 LC
-402 WGSTS
+402 
-407 IYGPMEEYTLE
+407 
-418 KQSFYALFGSTK
+418 
-430 ASPVDDLIQN
+430 
-440 NKSAWSGHCEEAS
+440 
-453 DGQPNQVYL
+453 L
-462 LKQKDGSVYLGLAG
+462 LQQKDGTLYLAMGYYPDSKQTAPHCFHTL
-476 DYEEDGSELFCS
+476 
-488 VFRLNEQVNP
+488 FRLAEKAVP

-522 VSENNDYASRSIED
+522 VSENNEYGARSIED

-578 MQIDVIGGQELT
+578 AQINIVGGQELT

-599 THYLTVLHYTYG
+599 THYLTVLHYTSG
-611 EKTGYQVIGTYTGND
+611 EKTGYQIIGTYTGND
-626 GLWYNGCSYS
+626 GLWYNGCSY
-636 GEEKYYLH
+636 GVDLKYYLH

-654 LPKMFIPD
+654 LPKMYIPNLVD
-662 LLNDTAA
+662 GLVE
-669 DGYGRANQCEARLI
+669 DGYGHGNSVEGRLI
-683 SGDGSYY
+683 SGSTYNFCYY
-690 FYAPITAWACNPG
+690 YVPITGWACSPG
-703 TEFWYSRYDTGSYF
+703 TDYWYSRYDTGSYF
-717 NAKKL
+717 SVKKL
-722 EQSLDE
+722 ERGIND
-728 AKAEWESTGA
+728 AKAEWESTGVTG
-738 KAEKTDAG
+738 EKVDTG
-746 WRFVT
+746 CWRYVT

-762 FDAPDGTCYEVT
+762 FAGPNNTTYEVEI
-774 THWTFDGS
+774 HWLFDGS
-782 TEENQWGWNRDRAV
+782 SEENQWGWNHDRAV
-796 EGEAV
+796 EEEAV
-801 ILQAMVNSFRT
+801 ILQAMVKHFTINGG
-812 SKILFTDGSPNG
+812 IYFTDGSSD
-824 SESSDPAPDDT
+824 SESPADT
-835 AFQADLQLASNGGAS
+835 AFLTDLQLAANGGIESLTLFPAATSSIISPCEPVSTEGSELHVDLSNYGYSSTSEPENISLLNHIRIDLKGDSQS
-850 WLSLNTDGMAV
+850 WF
-861 GGHDPKD
+861 
-868 SAPTVLLDTC
+868 
-878 DYKEYDPSESSPSGS
+878 ESYQ
-893 AVPPGGGNP
+893 GGNVIGYCAENRP
-902 LALCLSLSNSARFT
+902 T
-916 FYEGSD
+916 E
-922 FMLYQHGDT
+922 
-931 RYYKVSSYGDYAT
+931 YY
-944 IFDAMLAWY
+944 
-953 NKTPDKEATFES
+953 
-965 DLVLASNAATV
+965 
-976 DILAFCPA
+976 LAF
-984 SGESGSHAPLLTG
+984 
-997 YSVAL
+997 
-1002 DSYEYKPIDK
+1002 
-1012 PKNLDGLDSVELWP
+1012 
-1026 HNAQATCLIFY
+1026 
-1037 KGTNT
+1037 
-1042 VKYVSGKSERYYRAV
+1042 
-1057 GDFSIVDNDGRTLYD
+1057 GDFGKYATLYD
-1072 LMRVWYDTAEYSD
+1072 VILEWYHSAQSGTKPSDASSTTTTNAVSRDSLIKAADSYVDLGGYLWYTAGGKFCRWREGGSVETVCNLPLDYDTPVSASLSTQDNRILMNYHIGGATMGSFITDLYDTDGKKLSSINGYNAIAISGDIIVMTDYFMPTPNNLSISYDCGKTFTEFGDKDWFYGSA
-1085 MLTSDVRAQSKSFS
+1085 LTED
-1099 WQEAAQNWAN
+1099 
-1109 AYYGTQKEVTS
+1109 GTYVTS
-1120 GSIYKFTWLNVTVNP
+1120 VSSSLEIRDGYVYTTAVYDINHEKSDDPLVTH
-1135 AEETTQAK
+1135 
-1143 RKAGEIDDNTYCFAV
+1143 AV
-1158 RVEFTAESANALQSA
+1158 RISI
-1173 MAGNTVK
+1173 K
-1180 CENPAAPKDA
+1180 
-1190 YEFYRCCTIQ
+1190 
-1200 LRDDGRWYGT
+1200 
-1210 ELGTGWLC
+1210 TGAQEILD
-1218 AIPKKEGLP
+1218 
-1227 PPFFAV
+1227 
-1233 FQRRAGKST
+1233 
-1242 GTSQRY
+1242 
-1248 VV
+1248 

>member
-159 RDVSR
+159 RDVAR

-339 GCAISWG
+339 GCAVSWG

-355 FADKSYTVDIL
+355 FADKSYTVDTL

-371 AFTDGF
+371 GFTDGF

-796 EGEAV
+796 EGEAA
-801 ILQAMVNSFRT
+801 ILQAMTDSFT
-812 SKILFTDGSPNG
+812 ITGKILLTQEDASAASTGFDALDAALDALGDMNVTADPLGHAVMVPNATAKWDDRNGTNIAYRAEIAKQFRQYSWKEASNVAQFGEEVLSVQCGRWNFYLYSNYKNVLSFFDQESDPKGYPYAFEITNAGAENAVWDAFYKWYEEAVAADNGKQTVTPAATDTLSRASITKSADSYVDLGGYLWYTAGGKFCRWHEGGSVETIDTLPIDYLNDAPVSASLSTQDNRILMSYHIGGATMGTYVTELYNSDGEQYVKIDGYESIAFDNHGNIVKTLQFPPAQNNLSISYDSGKTWTSIGDADYFYGSVTEDGSSISYFPG
-824 SESSDPAPDDT
+824 ALEIRDGYVYTTAVYDIDHQKTSDP
-835 AFQADLQLASNGGAS
+835 
-850 WLSLNTDGMAV
+850 
-861 GGHDPKD
+861 
-868 SAPTVLLDTC
+868 
-878 DYKEYDPSESSPSGS
+878 
-893 AVPPGGGNP
+893 
-902 LALCLSLSNSARFT
+902 
-916 FYEGSD
+916 
-922 FMLYQHGDT
+922 
-931 RYYKVSSYGDYAT
+931 
-944 IFDAMLAWY
+944 
-953 NKTPDKEATFES
+953 
-965 DLVLASNAATV
+965 LVTHS
-976 DILAFCPA
+976 
-984 SGESGSHAPLLTG
+984 
-997 YSVAL
+997 
-1002 DSYEYKPIDK
+1002 
-1012 PKNLDGLDSVELWP
+1012 
-1026 HNAQATCLIFY
+1026 
-1037 KGTNT
+1037 
-1042 VKYVSGKSERYYRAV
+1042 
-1057 GDFSIVDNDGRTLYD
+1057 
-1072 LMRVWYDTAEYSD
+1072 
-1085 MLTSDVRAQSKSFS
+1085 
-1099 WQEAAQNWAN
+1099 
-1109 AYYGTQKEVTS
+1109 
-1120 GSIYKFTWLNVTVNP
+1120 
-1135 AEETTQAK
+1135 
-1143 RKAGEIDDNTYCFAV
+1143 V
-1158 RVEFTAESANALQSA
+1158 RVNL
-1173 MAGNTVK
+1173 K
-1180 CENPAAPKDA
+1180 
-1190 YEFYRCCTIQ
+1190 
-1200 LRDDGRWYGT
+1200 
-1210 ELGTGWLC
+1210 TGAQEILD
-1218 AIPKKEGLP
+1218 
-1227 PPFFAV
+1227 
-1233 FQRRAGKST
+1233 
-1242 GTSQRY
+1242 
-1248 VV
+1248 

>member
-41 LWLALAAFLLLPV
+41 LWLALAVFLLLPV

-64 AAPPKDYT
+64 AEPPKDYT

-141 LYQGVSYAL
+141 LYQGVSYTL

-267 SAATDGLELPE
+267 SAATDDLDRAE

-339 GCAISWG
+339 GCAVSWG

-355 FADKSYTVDIL
+355 FADKSYTVDTL

-371 AFTDGF
+371 GFTDGF
-377 TDGTYPSFRTTTNT
+377 TDGAYPTFRTATNP
-391 AGEKYVTLCDA
+391 AGEKYVTMFNDLGYA
-402 WGSTS
+402 L
-407 IYGPMEEYTLE
+407 IYGPMEEYKLE
-418 KQSFYALFGSTK
+418 KQSFYALFGNTRD
-430 ASPVDDLIQN
+430 ASPVDDLMQH
-440 NKSAWSGHCEEAS
+440 NKSAWTGYCEEAKDS
-453 DGQPNQVYL
+453 QPYQAYL
-462 LKQKDGSVYLGLAG
+462 LEQEDGTIYLGLSA
-476 DYEEDGSELFCS
+476 DYAEDGSECFCM
-488 VFRLNEQVNP
+488 VYRLNEQINP

-536 TVADVRVTQLEQA
+536 TVADVRVTRLEQG

-578 MQIDVIGGQELT
+578 VQIDVIGGQELT
-590 DDGYLNENW
+590 DDGYLNEHW

-611 EKTGYQVIGTYTGND
+611 EKTGYQIIGTSMSND
-626 GLWYNGCSYS
+626 GLWYNGCGY
-636 GEEKYYLH
+636 GVDLKYYLH

-654 LPKMFIPD
+654 LPKMYIPD
-662 LLNDTAA
+662 LVDGLVE
-669 DGYGRANQCEARLI
+669 DGYGHGNTVEGRLI
-683 SGDGSYY
+683 SGNGNYS
-690 FYAPITAWACNPG
+690 FYAPISGWTYKPDAEYA
-703 TEFWYSRYDTGSYF
+703 EYWYSSYNTGSYF
-717 NAKKL
+717 SVKKL
-722 EQSLDE
+722 ERGIND
-728 AKAEWESTGA
+728 AKAEWESTGVTG
-738 KAEKTDAG
+738 EKVDTG
-746 WRFVT
+746 CWRYVT

-762 FDAPDGTCYEVT
+762 FAGPNNTTYEVEI
-774 THWTFDGS
+774 HWLFDGS

-796 EGEAV
+796 EEEAV
-801 ILQAMVNSFRT
+801 ILQAMVKHFTINGG
-812 SKILFTDGSPNG
+812 IYFTDGSSD
-824 SESSDPAPDDT
+824 SESPADT
-835 AFQADLQLASNGGAS
+835 AFLTDLQLASNGGAS

-868 SAPTVLLDTC
+868 AAPTVLLDTC

-893 AVPPGGGNP
+893 AVPPRGGNP

-984 SGESGSHAPLLTG
+984 GGESGSHAPLLTG

-1072 LMRVWYDTAEYSD
+1072 LMRVWYDTVEYSD

-1200 LRDDGRWYGT
+1200 LKDDGRWYGT
-1210 ELGTGWLC
+1210 ELGTGW
-1218 AIPKKEGLP
+1218 
-1227 PPFFAV
+1227 
-1233 FQRRAGKST
+1233 
-1242 GTSQRY
+1242 
-1248 VV
+1248 

>member
-93 EKSGQSPAQVRDTI
+93 EKSGQSPAAVRDTI

-141 LYQGVSYAL
+141 LYQGISYAH

-230 DMLLKLVLLAA
+230 DMLFKLVLLAA

-339 GCAISWG
+339 GCAVGWG
-346 ERAQKNDDP
+346 ERAQTQKNDDP

-522 VSENNDYASRSIED
+522 VSENNEYASRSIED

-644 DFYVDYAGLD
+644 DFYIDYAGLNE
-654 LPKMFIPD
+654 PKMYIPN
-662 LLNDTAA
+662 LLNAA
-669 DGYGRANQCEARLI
+669 TDGYGRANQCEARLI

-812 SKILFTDGSPNG
+812 SKILPTTDPVLD
-824 SESSDPAPDDT
+824 DPA
-835 AFQADLQLASNGGAS
+835 FKADLQLATNGGAS
-850 WLSLNTDGMAV
+850 WMYLSKNSAAV
-861 GGHDPKD
+861 SDCNMRNVT
-868 SAPTVLLDTC
+868 PTVKLDECSYALLNEEFTPDDGKQT
-878 DYKEYDPSESSPSGS
+878 
-893 AVPPGGGNP
+893 
-902 LALCLSLSNSARFT
+902 LTLWLSNNDSSHLA
-916 FYEGSD
+916 FYEGTNV
-922 FMLYQHGDT
+922 MLYQRDDA
-931 RYYKVSSYGDYAT
+931 RYYKVSNFGDYAT
-944 IFDAMLAWY
+944 LYDAMLAWFNSAQSGTEPSDASSVTTTNAVSRDSLIKAADSYVDLGGYLWYTAGGKFYRWHEGGSVETLRELPY
-953 NKTPDKEATFES
+953 NDVTDQPAIATLAVEYDQVALRWHIGGATTGTTMLELYGADGKRTMELDGSAPFAISGNTIVKLRSFPPTTGNLLLSTDGGKTW
-965 DLVLASNAATV
+965 
-976 DILAFCPA
+976 
-984 SGESGSHAPLLTG
+984 SGLGDADWFYGSVTEDSSGSTSYALADLTIRDG
-997 YSVAL
+997 YVYTTAVY
-1002 DSYEYKPIDK
+1002 DIDHQK
-1012 PKNLDGLDSVELWP
+1012 
-1026 HNAQATCLIFY
+1026 
-1037 KGTNT
+1037 
-1042 VKYVSGKSERYYRAV
+1042 
-1057 GDFSIVDNDGRTLYD
+1057 
-1072 LMRVWYDTAEYSD
+1072 
-1085 MLTSDVRAQSKSFS
+1085 TSDPL
-1099 WQEAAQNWAN
+1099 
-1109 AYYGTQKEVTS
+1109 VTHS
-1120 GSIYKFTWLNVTVNP
+1120 
-1135 AEETTQAK
+1135 
-1143 RKAGEIDDNTYCFAV
+1143 V
-1158 RVEFTAESANALQSA
+1158 RVNL
-1173 MAGNTVK
+1173 K
-1180 CENPAAPKDA
+1180 
-1190 YEFYRCCTIQ
+1190 
-1200 LRDDGRWYGT
+1200 
-1210 ELGTGWLC
+1210 TGAQEILD
-1218 AIPKKEGLP
+1218 
-1227 PPFFAV
+1227 
-1233 FQRRAGKST
+1233 
-1242 GTSQRY
+1242 
-1248 VV
+1248 

>member
-41 LWLALAAFLLLPV
+41 LWLALAVFLLLPV

-79 TAIQSTDN
+79 TTIQSTDN

-164 ADYAAMLSDTARDL
+164 ADYASLLSDTARDL

-202 RLLLPHER
+202 RLLLPHEH

-339 GCAISWG
+339 GCAVSWG
-346 ERAQKNDDP
+346 ERAQTQKNDDP

-611 EKTGYQVIGTYTGND
+611 EKTGYQIIGTSMSND

-796 EGEAV
+796 EGEAEV
-801 ILQAMVNSFRT
+801 LRAMVRSFT
-812 SKILFTDGSPNG
+812 VNWDADAAA
-824 SESSDPAPDDT
+824 DPALDDSD
-835 AFQADLQLASNGGAS
+835 FQADLQLASNGGAAWMFLYRDNAAITDRDMLNVTPTVRLDECS
-850 WLSLNTDGMAV
+850 YALLHDKFTPADGAQSLTLWLSNNDSSHLAFFEGTDI
-861 GGHDPKD
+861 
-868 SAPTVLLDTC
+868 
-878 DYKEYDPSESSPSGS
+878 
-893 AVPPGGGNP
+893 
-902 LALCLSLSNSARFT
+902 
-916 FYEGSD
+916 
-922 FMLYQHGDT
+922 MLYQRDDAY
-931 RYYKVSSYGDYAT
+931 YYKVSDYGDYAT
-944 IFDAMLAWY
+944 LYDAMLAWY

-1210 ELGTGWLC
+1210 ELGTGW
-1218 AIPKKEGLP
+1218 
-1227 PPFFAV
+1227 
-1233 FQRRAGKST
+1233 
-1242 GTSQRY
+1242 
-1248 VV
+1248 

>member
-41 LWLALAAFLLLPV
+41 LWLALAVFLLLPV

-93 EKSGQSPAQVRDTI
+93 EKSGQSPAAVRDTI

-141 LYQGVSYAL
+141 LYQGISYAH

-164 ADYAAMLSDTARDL
+164 ADYASLLSDTARDL

-339 GCAISWG
+339 GCAVGWG
-346 ERAQKNDDP
+346 ERAQAQKNDDP

-377 TDGTYPSFRTTTNT
+377 TDGTYPSFRATTNT

-522 VSENNDYASRSIED
+522 VSENNEYASRSIED
-536 TVADVRVTQLEQA
+536 TVADVRVTQLEFA

-578 MQIDVIGGQELT
+578 AQINIVGGQELT
-590 DDGYLNENW
+590 DDGYLNEHW

-611 EKTGYQVIGTYTGND
+611 EKTGYQILGTSMSND
-626 GLWYNGCSYS
+626 GLWYNGCGY
-636 GEEKYYLH
+636 GVDLKYYLH

-654 LPKMFIPD
+654 LPKMFIPNLVD
-662 LLNDTAA
+662 GLVE
-669 DGYGRANQCEARLI
+669 DGYGHGNQCEARLI

-796 EGEAV
+796 EGEAEV
-801 ILQAMVNSFRT
+801 LRAMVRSFRT
-812 SKILFTDGSPNG
+812 SKILPTTDPVL
-824 SESSDPAPDDT
+824 DDS
-835 AFQADLQLASNGGAS
+835 AFKADLQLATNGGAS
-850 WLSLNTDGMAV
+850 WMYLSKNSAAVSDCNMRNVSPAVKLDECSYTLLNKDFTPADG
-861 GGHDPKD
+861 
-868 SAPTVLLDTC
+868 TQVLELW
-878 DYKEYDPSESSPSGS
+878 
-893 AVPPGGGNP
+893 
-902 LALCLSLSNSARFT
+902 LSNNDASHFA
-916 FYEGSD
+916 FYEGTNV
-922 FMLYQHGDT
+922 MLYQRDDA
-931 RYYKVSSYGDYAT
+931 RYYKVSNFGDYAT
-944 IFDAMLAWY
+944 LYDAMLAWF
-953 NKTPDKEATFES
+953 NSAQSGTEPS
-965 DLVLASNAATV
+965 DASSTTTTNAVSRDSLIKA
-976 DILAFCPA
+976 A
-984 SGESGSHAPLLTG
+984 
-997 YSVAL
+997 
-1002 DSYEYKPIDK
+1002 DSYVDLGGYLWYTAGGKFCRWHE
-1012 PKNLDGLDSVELWP
+1012 GGSVE
-1026 HNAQATCLIFY
+1026 
-1037 KGTNT
+1037 T
-1042 VKYVSGKSERYYRAV
+1042 VCDLPLDYDTPVSASL
-1057 GDFSIVDNDGRTLYD
+1057 STQDNRILMNYHIGGAIMGSFITDLYD
-1072 LMRVWYDTAEYSD
+1072 TDGKKLSSINGYNAIAISGDIIVMTDHFMPTPNNMSISYDCGKTFTEFGDKDWFYGSA
-1085 MLTSDVRAQSKSFS
+1085 LTED
-1099 WQEAAQNWAN
+1099 
-1109 AYYGTQKEVTS
+1109 GTYVTS
-1120 GSIYKFTWLNVTVNP
+1120 VNSSLEIRDGYVYTTAVYDINHEKSDDPLVTH
-1135 AEETTQAK
+1135 
-1143 RKAGEIDDNTYCFAV
+1143 AV
-1158 RVEFTAESANALQSA
+1158 RISI
-1173 MAGNTVK
+1173 K
-1180 CENPAAPKDA
+1180 
-1190 YEFYRCCTIQ
+1190 
-1200 LRDDGRWYGT
+1200 
-1210 ELGTGWLC
+1210 TGAQEILD
-1218 AIPKKEGLP
+1218 
-1227 PPFFAV
+1227 
-1233 FQRRAGKST
+1233 
-1242 GTSQRY
+1242 
-1248 VV
+1248 

>member
-41 LWLALAAFLLLPV
+41 LWLALAVFLLLPV

-79 TAIQSTDN
+79 TTIQSTDN

-113 NPEQKTTRY
+113 NPAQKTTRY

-141 LYQGVSYAL
+141 LYQGLSYAH

-164 ADYAAMLSDTARDL
+164 ADYAAMLSDTAHDL

-183 EMIVCE
+183 EMLVCE

-202 RLLLPHER
+202 RLLLPHEH

-267 SAATDGLELPE
+267 SAATDDLDRAE

-339 GCAISWG
+339 GCAVSWG

-355 FADKSYTVDIL
+355 FADKSYTVDTL

-371 AFTDGF
+371 GFTDGF
-377 TDGTYPSFRTTTNT
+377 TDGAYPTFRTATNP
-391 AGEKYVTLCDA
+391 AGEKYVTMFNDLGYA
-402 WGSTS
+402 L
-407 IYGPMEEYTLE
+407 IYGPMEEYKLE
-418 KQSFYALFGSTK
+418 KQSFYALFGNTRD
-430 ASPVDDLIQN
+430 ASPVDDLMQH
-440 NKSAWSGHCEEAS
+440 NKSAWTGYCEEAKDS
-453 DGQPNQVYL
+453 QPYQAYL
-462 LKQKDGSVYLGLAG
+462 LEQEDGTIYLGLSA
-476 DYEEDGSELFCS
+476 DYAEDGSECFCM
-488 VFRLNEQVNP
+488 VYRLNEQINP
-498 IYASMDDYAAA
+498 IYASMDDYAAM

-522 VSENNDYASRSIED
+522 VSENNEYASRSIED
-536 TVADVRVTQLEQA
+536 TVADVRVTQLEFA

-578 MQIDVIGGQELT
+578 VEIEPVGGQYVT
-590 DDGYLNENW
+590 DDGYLRESW
-599 THYLTVLHYTYG
+599 THYLTVLHYTSG

-626 GLWYNGCSYS
+626 GLWYNGCNYS

-654 LPKMFIPD
+654 LPKMFIPN
-662 LLNDTAA
+662 LLNAA
-669 DGYGRANQCEARLI
+669 TDGYGRANQCEARLI

-812 SKILFTDGSPNG
+812 SKILPTTDPVLD
-824 SESSDPAPDDT
+824 DPA
-835 AFQADLQLASNGGAS
+835 FKADLQLATNGGAS
-850 WLSLNTDGMAV
+850 WMYLSKNSAAV
-861 GGHDPKD
+861 SDCNMRNVT
-868 SAPTVLLDTC
+868 PTVKLDECSYALLNEEFTPDDGKQT
-878 DYKEYDPSESSPSGS
+878 
-893 AVPPGGGNP
+893 
-902 LALCLSLSNSARFT
+902 LTLWLSNNDSSHLA
-916 FYEGSD
+916 FYEGTNV
-922 FMLYQHGDT
+922 MLYQRDDA
-931 RYYKVSSYGDYAT
+931 RYYKVSNFGDYAT
-944 IFDAMLAWY
+944 LYDAMLAWF
-953 NKTPDKEATFES
+953 NSAQSGTEPS
-965 DLVLASNAATV
+965 DASSTTTTNAVSRDSLIKA
-976 DILAFCPA
+976 A
-984 SGESGSHAPLLTG
+984 
-997 YSVAL
+997 
-1002 DSYEYKPIDK
+1002 DSYVDLGGYLWYTAGGKFCRWRE
-1012 PKNLDGLDSVELWP
+1012 GGSVETVCDLP
-1026 HNAQATCLIFY
+1026 LDYDTPVSASLSTQDNRILMNYHIGGATMGSFI
-1037 KGTNT
+1037 T
-1042 VKYVSGKSERYYRAV
+1042 
-1057 GDFSIVDNDGRTLYD
+1057 DLYD
-1072 LMRVWYDTAEYSD
+1072 TDGKKLSSINGYNAIAISGDIIVMTDYFMPTPNNMSISYDCGKTFTEFGDKDWFYGSA
-1085 MLTSDVRAQSKSFS
+1085 LTED
-1099 WQEAAQNWAN
+1099 
-1109 AYYGTQKEVTS
+1109 GTYVTS
-1120 GSIYKFTWLNVTVNP
+1120 VNSSLEIRDGYVYTTAVYDINHEKSDDPLVTH
-1135 AEETTQAK
+1135 
-1143 RKAGEIDDNTYCFAV
+1143 AV
-1158 RVEFTAESANALQSA
+1158 RISI
-1173 MAGNTVK
+1173 K
-1180 CENPAAPKDA
+1180 
-1190 YEFYRCCTIQ
+1190 
-1200 LRDDGRWYGT
+1200 
-1210 ELGTGWLC
+1210 TGAQEILD
-1218 AIPKKEGLP
+1218 
-1227 PPFFAV
+1227 
-1233 FQRRAGKST
+1233 
-1242 GTSQRY
+1242 
-1248 VV
+1248 

>member
-41 LWLALAAFLLLPV
+41 LWLAMAAFLLLPV

-141 LYQGVSYAL
+141 LYQGISYAH

-164 ADYAAMLSDTARDL
+164 ADYAAMLSNTARDL

-230 DMLLKLVLLAA
+230 DMLFKLVLLAA

-326 GVVALVLALTLTA
+326 GIVALVLALTLTA
-339 GCAISWG
+339 GCAVSWG

-355 FADKSYTVDIL
+355 FADKSYTVDTL

-371 AFTDGF
+371 GFTDGF
-377 TDGTYPSFRTTTNT
+377 TDGAYPTFRTATNP
-391 AGEKYVTLCDA
+391 AGEKYVTMFNDLGYA
-402 WGSTS
+402 L
-407 IYGPMEEYTLE
+407 IYGPMEEYKLE
-418 KQSFYALFGSTK
+418 KQSFYALFGNTRD
-430 ASPVDDLIQN
+430 ASPVDDLMQH
-440 NKSAWSGHCEEAS
+440 NKSAWTGYCEEAKDS
-453 DGQPNQVYL
+453 QPYQAYL
-462 LKQKDGSVYLGLAG
+462 LEQEDGTIYLGLSA
-476 DYEEDGSELFCS
+476 DYAEDGSECFCM
-488 VFRLNEQVNP
+488 VYRLEKEDDT
-498 IYASMDDYAAA
+498 IYPSMDDYAAA

-536 TVADVRVTQLEQA
+536 TVADVRVTRLEQG

-578 MQIDVIGGQELT
+578 VQIDVIGGQELT
-590 DDGYLNENW
+590 DDGYLNEHW

-611 EKTGYQVIGTYTGND
+611 EKTGYQIIGTSMSND
-626 GLWYNGCSYS
+626 GLWYNGCNYS

-644 DFYVDYAGLD
+644 DFYIDYAGLNE
-654 LPKMFIPD
+654 PKMYIPN
-662 LLNDTAA
+662 LLNAA
-669 DGYGRANQCEARLI
+669 TDGYGRANQCEARLI

-796 EGEAV
+796 EGEAEV
-801 ILQAMVNSFRT
+801 LRAMVRSFT
-812 SKILFTDGSPNG
+812 VNWDADAAA
-824 SESSDPAPDDT
+824 DPALDDSD
-835 AFQADLQLASNGGAS
+835 FQADLQLASNGGAS
-850 WLSLNTDGMAV
+850 WMYLSKNSAAV
-861 GGHDPKD
+861 SDCNMRNVT
-868 SAPTVLLDTC
+868 PTVKLDECSYALLNEEFTPDDGKQT
-878 DYKEYDPSESSPSGS
+878 
-893 AVPPGGGNP
+893 
-902 LALCLSLSNSARFT
+902 LTLWLSNNDSSHLA
-916 FYEGSD
+916 FYEGTNV
-922 FMLYQHGDT
+922 MLYQRDDA
-931 RYYKVSSYGDYAT
+931 RYYKVSNFGDYAT
-944 IFDAMLAWY
+944 LYDAMLAWY
-953 NKTPDKEATFES
+953 HSAQSGTKPS
-965 DLVLASNAATV
+965 DASSTTTTNAVSRDSLIKA
-976 DILAFCPA
+976 A
-984 SGESGSHAPLLTG
+984 
-997 YSVAL
+997 
-1002 DSYEYKPIDK
+1002 DSYVDLGGYLWYTAGGKFCRWRE
-1012 PKNLDGLDSVELWP
+1012 GGSVE
-1026 HNAQATCLIFY
+1026 
-1037 KGTNT
+1037 T
-1042 VKYVSGKSERYYRAV
+1042 VCDLPLDYDTPVSASL
-1057 GDFSIVDNDGRTLYD
+1057 STQDNRILMNYHIGGAIMGSFITDLYD
-1072 LMRVWYDTAEYSD
+1072 TDGKKLSSINGYNAIAISGDIIVMTDYFMPTPNNMSISYDCGKTFTEFGDKDWFYGSA
-1085 MLTSDVRAQSKSFS
+1085 LTED
-1099 WQEAAQNWAN
+1099 
-1109 AYYGTQKEVTS
+1109 GTYVTS
-1120 GSIYKFTWLNVTVNP
+1120 VNSSLEIRDGYVYTTAVYDINHEKSDDPLVTH
-1135 AEETTQAK
+1135 
-1143 RKAGEIDDNTYCFAV
+1143 AV
-1158 RVEFTAESANALQSA
+1158 RISI
-1173 MAGNTVK
+1173 K
-1180 CENPAAPKDA
+1180 
-1190 YEFYRCCTIQ
+1190 
-1200 LRDDGRWYGT
+1200 
-1210 ELGTGWLC
+1210 TGAQEILD
-1218 AIPKKEGLP
+1218 
-1227 PPFFAV
+1227 
-1233 FQRRAGKST
+1233 
-1242 GTSQRY
+1242 
-1248 VV
+1248 

>member
-41 LWLALAAFLLLPV
+41 LWLALAVFLLLPV

-93 EKSGQSPAQVRDTI
+93 EKSGQSPAAVRDTI

-159 RDVSR
+159 RDVAR

-339 GCAISWG
+339 GCAVSWG
-346 ERAQKNDDP
+346 NKNELSDP
-355 FADKSYTVDIL
+355 FGKSYTIADIVYIGVEPDDTFRENAANAEL
-366 LYEAP
+366 LLRPDAQSMTLTWTDRYKWDCTAAGSFEMTEENFDRYFDGSAFEAADNP
-371 AFTDGF
+371 AGWQESDMSAAKLRRENANTWCFTTSSPPDGL
-377 TDGTYPSFRTTTNT
+377 TDY
-391 AGEKYVTLCDA
+391 LC
-402 WGSTS
+402 
-407 IYGPMEEYTLE
+407 
-418 KQSFYALFGSTK
+418 
-430 ASPVDDLIQN
+430 
-440 NKSAWSGHCEEAS
+440 
-453 DGQPNQVYL
+453 L
-462 LKQKDGSVYLGLAG
+462 LQQKDGTLYLAMGYYPDSKQTAPHCFHTL
-476 DYEEDGSELFCS
+476 
-488 VFRLNEQVNP
+488 FRLAEKAVP

-578 MQIDVIGGQELT
+578 VQIDVIGGQELT
-590 DDGYLNENW
+590 DDGYLNEHW
-599 THYLTVLHYTYG
+599 THYLTVLHYTSG
-611 EKTGYQVIGTYTGND
+611 EQTGYQIIGTSMSND
-626 GLWYNGCSYS
+626 GLWYNGCGY
-636 GEEKYYLH
+636 GVDLKYYLH

-654 LPKMFIPD
+654 LPKMYIPNLVD
-662 LLNDTAA
+662 GLVE
-669 DGYGRANQCEARLI
+669 DGYGHGNTVEGRLI
-683 SGDGSYY
+683 SGNGNYS
-690 FYAPITAWACNPG
+690 FYVPISGWTYKPDAEYA
-703 TEFWYSRYDTGSYF
+703 EYWYSSYNTGSYF
-717 NAKKL
+717 SVT
-722 EQSLDE
+722 EVDHSLYDE
-728 AKAEWESTGA
+728 KPEWESAGYT
-738 KAEKTDAG
+738 AEWIDESC
-746 WRFVT
+746 RFVT

-762 FDAPDGTCYEVT
+762 FAGPNNTTYEVEI
-774 THWTFDGS
+774 HWLFDGS

-796 EGEAV
+796 EEEAV

-812 SKILFTDGSPNG
+812 SKILPTTDPVLD
-824 SESSDPAPDDT
+824 DPA
-835 AFQADLQLASNGGAS
+835 FKADLQLATNGGAS
-850 WLSLNTDGMAV
+850 WMYLSKNSAAV
-861 GGHDPKD
+861 SDCNMRNVT
-868 SAPTVLLDTC
+868 PTVKLDECSYALLNEEFTPDDGKQT
-878 DYKEYDPSESSPSGS
+878 
-893 AVPPGGGNP
+893 
-902 LALCLSLSNSARFT
+902 LTLWLSNNDSSHLA
-916 FYEGSD
+916 FYESTNV
-922 FMLYQHGDT
+922 MLYQRDDA
-931 RYYKVSSYGDYAT
+931 RYYKVSNFGDYAT
-944 IFDAMLAWY
+944 LYDAMLAWF
-953 NKTPDKEATFES
+953 NSAQSGTEPS
-965 DLVLASNAATV
+965 DASLTTTTNAVSRDSLIKA
-976 DILAFCPA
+976 A
-984 SGESGSHAPLLTG
+984 
-997 YSVAL
+997 
-1002 DSYEYKPIDK
+1002 DSYVDLGGYLWYTAGGKFCRWHE
-1012 PKNLDGLDSVELWP
+1012 GGSVETVCDLP
-1026 HNAQATCLIFY
+1026 LDYDTPVSASLSTQDNRILMNYHIGGATMGSFI
-1037 KGTNT
+1037 T
-1042 VKYVSGKSERYYRAV
+1042 
-1057 GDFSIVDNDGRTLYD
+1057 DLYD
-1072 LMRVWYDTAEYSD
+1072 TDGKKLSSINGYNAIAISGDIIVMTDHFMPTPNNMSISYDCGKTFTEFGDKDWFYGSA
-1085 MLTSDVRAQSKSFS
+1085 LTED
-1099 WQEAAQNWAN
+1099 
-1109 AYYGTQKEVTS
+1109 GTYVTS
-1120 GSIYKFTWLNVTVNP
+1120 VNSSLEIRDGYVYTTAVYDINHEKSDDPLVTH
-1135 AEETTQAK
+1135 
-1143 RKAGEIDDNTYCFAV
+1143 AV
-1158 RVEFTAESANALQSA
+1158 RISI
-1173 MAGNTVK
+1173 K
-1180 CENPAAPKDA
+1180 
-1190 YEFYRCCTIQ
+1190 
-1200 LRDDGRWYGT
+1200 
-1210 ELGTGWLC
+1210 TGAQEILD
-1218 AIPKKEGLP
+1218 
-1227 PPFFAV
+1227 
-1233 FQRRAGKST
+1233 
-1242 GTSQRY
+1242 
-1248 VV
+1248 

>member
-113 NPEQKTTRY
+113 NPAQKTTRY

-178 GVSAP
+178 GMSAP

-267 SAATDGLELPE
+267 SAATDGLDRAE

-326 GVVALVLALTLTA
+326 GIVALVLALTLTA
-339 GCAISWG
+339 GCAVSWG

-355 FADKSYTVDIL
+355 FADKSYTVDTL

-371 AFTDGF
+371 GFTDGF
-377 TDGTYPSFRTTTNT
+377 TDGAYPTFRTATNP
-391 AGEKYVTLCDA
+391 AGEKYVTMFNDLGYA
-402 WGSTS
+402 L
-407 IYGPMEEYTLE
+407 IYGPMEEYKLE
-418 KQSFYALFGSTK
+418 KQSFYALFGNTRD
-430 ASPVDDLIQN
+430 ASPVDDLMQH
-440 NKSAWSGHCEEAS
+440 NKSAWTGYCEEAKDS
-453 DGQPNQVYL
+453 QPYQAYL
-462 LKQKDGSVYLGLAG
+462 LEQEDGTIYLGLSA
-476 DYEEDGSELFCS
+476 DYAEDGSECFCM
-488 VFRLNEQVNP
+488 VYQLEKEDDT
-498 IYASMDDYAAA
+498 IYASMDDYAAERVA
-509 CVEDLKKGTMTYS
+509 ELKKGTMTYS
-522 VSENNDYASRSIED
+522 VSENNEYASRSIED
-536 TVADVRVTQLEQA
+536 TVADVRVTQLEFA

-611 EKTGYQVIGTYTGND
+611 EKTGYQIIGTYTGND

-796 EGEAV
+796 EGEAEV
-801 ILQAMVNSFRT
+801 LRAMVRSFT
-812 SKILFTDGSPNG
+812 VNWDADAAA
-824 SESSDPAPDDT
+824 DPALDDSD
-835 AFQADLQLASNGGAS
+835 FQADLQLASNGGAAWMFLYRDNAAITDRDMLNVTPTVRLDECS
-850 WLSLNTDGMAV
+850 YALLHDKFTPADGARSLTLWLSNNDSSHLVFFEDTDI
-861 GGHDPKD
+861 
-868 SAPTVLLDTC
+868 
-878 DYKEYDPSESSPSGS
+878 
-893 AVPPGGGNP
+893 
-902 LALCLSLSNSARFT
+902 
-916 FYEGSD
+916 
-922 FMLYQHGDT
+922 MLYQRDDAY
-931 RYYKVSSYGDYAT
+931 YYKVSDYGDYAT
-944 IFDAMLAWY
+944 LYDAMLAWFNSAQSGTEPSDASSATTTNAVSRDSLIKAADSYVDLGGYLWYTADGKFCRWHEGGSVETLRELPY
-953 NKTPDKEATFES
+953 NDVTDQPAIAT
-965 DLVLASNAATV
+965 LAV
-976 DILAFCPA
+976 EYDQ
-984 SGESGSHAPLLTG
+984 
-997 YSVAL
+997 VAL
-1002 DSYEYKPIDK
+1002 RWHIGGATTGTTMLELYGADGKRTME
-1012 PKNLDGLDSVELWP
+1012 LDGSAP
-1026 HNAQATCLIFY
+1026 
-1037 KGTNT
+1037 
-1042 VKYVSGKSERYYRAV
+1042 
-1057 GDFSIVDNDGRTLYD
+1057 
-1072 LMRVWYDTAEYSD
+1072 
-1085 MLTSDVRAQSKSFS
+1085 
-1099 WQEAAQNWAN
+1099 
-1109 AYYGTQKEVTS
+1109 
-1120 GSIYKFTWLNVTVNP
+1120 
-1135 AEETTQAK
+1135 
-1143 RKAGEIDDNTYCFAV
+1143 FAI
-1158 RVEFTAESANALQSA
+1158 S
-1173 MAGNTVK
+1173 GNTVVK
-1180 CENPAAPKDA
+1180 LLSFPPTTGNLLLSTDGGKTWSAIGDADWFYGSVTEDSSGSTSYALADLTIRDGYVYTTAVYDVHHEKSNAPLVTHAVRISIK
-1190 YEFYRCCTIQ
+1190 
-1200 LRDDGRWYGT
+1200 
-1210 ELGTGWLC
+1210 TGAQEILD
-1218 AIPKKEGLP
+1218 
-1227 PPFFAV
+1227 
-1233 FQRRAGKST
+1233 
-1242 GTSQRY
+1242 
-1248 VV
+1248 

>member
-93 EKSGQSPAQVRDTI
+93 EKSGQSPAAVRDTI

-141 LYQGVSYAL
+141 LYQGISYAL

-189 AISTPAVTGLLRP
+189 AISTPAVTGLLCP

-339 GCAISWG
+339 GCATSWG
-346 ERAQKNDDP
+346 SRDASTAP
-355 FADKSYTVDIL
+355 FDGSRYNPMFVFGNSELTTGKDFRPLYYVSDGNGFSVQLSQGNGAKSVALTYGSTVAVYMPL
-366 LYEAP
+366 ESVTLTQEN
-371 AFTDGF
+371 F
-377 TDGTYPSFRTTTNT
+377 DGTLLPDLDTLRGDNKAAWRVQLPDNFDDHDPEASPNLVFLLEQEDGTLYLCIGYHFEGGDAFPEDTDRIRWVYRLEKEDDTLYPSM
-391 AGEKYVTLCDA
+391 DA
-402 WGSTS
+402 
-407 IYGPMEEYTLE
+407 
-418 KQSFYALFGSTK
+418 
-430 ASPVDDLIQN
+430 
-440 NKSAWSGHCEEAS
+440 
-453 DGQPNQVYL
+453 
-462 LKQKDGSVYLGLAG
+462 
-476 DYEEDGSELFCS
+476 
-488 VFRLNEQVNP
+488 
-498 IYASMDDYAAA
+498 YAAA
-509 CVEDLKKGTMTYS
+509 QVEKLKKSTMSYCT
-522 VSENNDYASRSIED
+522 SEDGNYASQVAED
-536 TVADVRVTQLEQA
+536 TVADVRVTQLEQG

-578 MQIDVIGGQELT
+578 VEIEPVGGQYVT
-590 DDGYLNENW
+590 DDGYLRESW
-599 THYLTVLHYTYG
+599 THYLTVLRYTSG

-626 GLWYNGCSYS
+626 GLWYDGCSYS

-644 DFYVDYAGLD
+644 DFYIDYAGLD
-654 LPKMFIPD
+654 LPKMFIPN
-662 LLNDTAA
+662 LLNAA
-669 DGYGRANQCEARLI
+669 TDGYGRANQCEARLI

-796 EGEAV
+796 EGEAEV
-801 ILQAMVNSFRT
+801 LRAMVRSFT
-812 SKILFTDGSPNG
+812 VNWDADAAA
-824 SESSDPAPDDT
+824 DPALDDSD
-835 AFQADLQLASNGGAS
+835 FQADLQLASNGGAAWMFLYRDNAAITDRDMLNVTPTVRLDECS
-850 WLSLNTDGMAV
+850 YALLHDKFTPADGARSLTLWLSNNDSSHLAFFEGTDI
-861 GGHDPKD
+861 
-868 SAPTVLLDTC
+868 
-878 DYKEYDPSESSPSGS
+878 
-893 AVPPGGGNP
+893 
-902 LALCLSLSNSARFT
+902 
-916 FYEGSD
+916 
-922 FMLYQHGDT
+922 MLYQRDDAY
-931 RYYKVSSYGDYAT
+931 YYKVSDYGDYAT
-944 IFDAMLAWY
+944 LYDAMLAWF
-953 NKTPDKEATFES
+953 NSAQSGTEPSDASSATTTNAVS
-965 DLVLASNAATV
+965 RDSLIKAADSYVDLGGYLWYTAGGKLCRWREGGSVETIDTLPIDSLTDSPVRATLS
-976 DILAFCPA
+976 IR
-984 SGESGSHAPLLTG
+984 GSR
-997 YSVAL
+997 VAL
-1002 DSYEYKPIDK
+1002 NYHIGGATMGTYVTELYNPDGEQYVKIDGYESIAFDNHGNIVKTLQFPPAQNNLSISYD
-1012 PKNLDGLDSVELWP
+1012 
-1026 HNAQATCLIFY
+1026 
-1037 KGTNT
+1037 
-1042 VKYVSGKSERYYRAV
+1042 SGKTWTSIGDADYFYGSVTEDGSSISYFPGALEIRDGYVYTTAV
-1057 GDFSIVDNDGRTLYD
+1057 YD
-1072 LMRVWYDTAEYSD
+1072 IDHQK
-1085 MLTSDVRAQSKSFS
+1085 TSDPL
-1099 WQEAAQNWAN
+1099 
-1109 AYYGTQKEVTS
+1109 VTHS
-1120 GSIYKFTWLNVTVNP
+1120 
-1135 AEETTQAK
+1135 
-1143 RKAGEIDDNTYCFAV
+1143 V
-1158 RVEFTAESANALQSA
+1158 RVNL
-1173 MAGNTVK
+1173 K
-1180 CENPAAPKDA
+1180 
-1190 YEFYRCCTIQ
+1190 
-1200 LRDDGRWYGT
+1200 
-1210 ELGTGWLC
+1210 TGAQEILD
-1218 AIPKKEGLP
+1218 
-1227 PPFFAV
+1227 
-1233 FQRRAGKST
+1233 
-1242 GTSQRY
+1242 
-1248 VV
+1248 

>member
-41 LWLALAAFLLLPV
+41 LWLALAVFLLLPV

-93 EKSGQSPAQVRDTI
+93 EKSGQSPAAVRDTI

-150 FRRTVRRWK
+150 FRRTVHRWK

-202 RLLLPHER
+202 RLLLPHEH

-339 GCAISWG
+339 GCAVSWG

-355 FADKSYTVDIL
+355 FADKSYTVDTL

-371 AFTDGF
+371 GFTDGF
-377 TDGTYPSFRTTTNT
+377 TDGAYPTFRTATNP
-391 AGEKYVTLCDA
+391 AGEKYVTMFNDLGYA
-402 WGSTS
+402 L
-407 IYGPMEEYTLE
+407 IYGPMEEYKLE
-418 KQSFYALFGSTK
+418 KQSFYALFGNTRD
-430 ASPVDDLIQN
+430 ASPVDDLMQH
-440 NKSAWSGHCEEAS
+440 NKSAWTGYCEEAKDS
-453 DGQPNQVYL
+453 QPYQAYLFEQEDGTI
-462 LKQKDGSVYLGLAG
+462 YLGLSA
-476 DYEEDGSELFCS
+476 DYAEDGSECFCM
-488 VFRLNEQVNP
+488 VYRLEKEDDT

-599 THYLTVLHYTYG
+599 THYLTVLHYTSG
-611 EKTGYQVIGTYTGND
+611 EQTGYQVIGTYTGND

-796 EGEAV
+796 EGEAA
-801 ILQAMVNSFRT
+801 ILQAMTDSFT
-812 SKILFTDGSPNG
+812 ITGKILLTQEDASAASTGFDALDAALDALGDMNVTADPLGHAVMVPNATAKWDDRNG
-824 SESSDPAPDDT
+824 TNIAYRAEIAKQFRQYSWKEASNVAQFGEEVLSVQCGRWNFYLYSNYKNVLSFFDQESDPKGYPYAFEITNAGAENAVWDAFYKWYEEAVAADNGKQAVTTTATDTLSRASITKSADSYVDNDDY
-835 AFQADLQLASNGGAS
+835 LWYISGGKLCR
-850 WLSLNTDGMAV
+850 WR
-861 GGHDPKD
+861 
-868 SAPTVLLDTC
+868 
-878 DYKEYDPSESSPSGS
+878 EGS
-893 AVPPGGGNP
+893 AVETICTLPIDSLTDSPVR
-902 LALCLSLSNSARFT
+902 ATLSIR
-916 FYEGSD
+916 GS
-922 FMLYQHGDT
+922 
-931 RYYKVSSYGDYAT
+931 R
-944 IFDAMLAWY
+944 
-953 NKTPDKEATFES
+953 
-965 DLVLASNAATV
+965 
-976 DILAFCPA
+976 
-984 SGESGSHAPLLTG
+984 
-997 YSVAL
+997 VAL
-1002 DSYEYKPIDK
+1002 NYHIGGATMGTYVTELYNSDGEQYVKIDGYESIAFDNHGNIVKTLQFP
-1012 PKNLDGLDSVELWP
+1012 PAQNNL
-1026 HNAQATCLIFY
+1026 
-1037 KGTNT
+1037 
-1042 VKYVSGKSERYYRAV
+1042 
-1057 GDFSIVDNDGRTLYD
+1057 SIS
-1072 LMRVWYDTAEYSD
+1072 YDTGKTWTSIGDADYFYGSVTEDGSSISYFPGALEIRD
-1085 MLTSDVRAQSKSFS
+1085 GYVYTTAVYDIDHQKTSDPL
-1099 WQEAAQNWAN
+1099 
-1109 AYYGTQKEVTS
+1109 VTHS
-1120 GSIYKFTWLNVTVNP
+1120 
-1135 AEETTQAK
+1135 
-1143 RKAGEIDDNTYCFAV
+1143 V
-1158 RVEFTAESANALQSA
+1158 RVNL
-1173 MAGNTVK
+1173 K
-1180 CENPAAPKDA
+1180 
-1190 YEFYRCCTIQ
+1190 
-1200 LRDDGRWYGT
+1200 
-1210 ELGTGWLC
+1210 TGAQEILD
-1218 AIPKKEGLP
+1218 
-1227 PPFFAV
+1227 
-1233 FQRRAGKST
+1233 
-1242 GTSQRY
+1242 
-1248 VV
+1248 

>member
-41 LWLALAAFLLLPV
+41 LWLAMAAFLLLPI

-93 EKSGQSPAQVRDTI
+93 EKSGQSPAAVRDTI

-113 NPEQKTTRY
+113 NPEQKMTRY

-141 LYQGVSYAL
+141 LYQGLSYAH

-159 RDVSR
+159 RDVAR
-164 ADYAAMLSDTARDL
+164 ADYAAMLSDTAHDL

-202 RLLLPHER
+202 RLLLPHEH

-230 DMLLKLVLLAA
+230 DMLFKLVLLAA

-339 GCAISWG
+339 GCAVSWG
-346 ERAQKNDDP
+346 ERGKKNDAP
-355 FADKSYTVDIL
+355 F
-366 LYEAP
+366 
-371 AFTDGF
+371 
-377 TDGTYPSFRTTTNT
+377 DGTRYNPVLVVANWELTIGKNFRPLYYVSDESGTYFRLSREDGVNT
-391 AGEKYVTLCDA
+391 VTMIYDGGETAFAPMESVTLTQENFDGTLLPDLDA
-402 WGSTS
+402 LRSDNKTAWRVQLPDNFDDHDPEASPNLVFLLEQEDGTLYLCIGYHFNGGDAFPEDSDR
-407 IYGPMEEYTLE
+407 IRWVYRLE
-418 KQSFYALFGSTK
+418 K
-430 ASPVDDLIQN
+430 
-440 NKSAWSGHCEEAS
+440 
-453 DGQPNQVYL
+453 
-462 LKQKDGSVYLGLAG
+462 
-476 DYEEDGSELFCS
+476 ED
-488 VFRLNEQVNP
+488 NT
-498 IYASMDDYAAA
+498 IYPSMDDYAAA

-536 TVADVRVTQLEQA
+536 TVADVRVTRLEQG

-578 MQIDVIGGQELT
+578 VEIEPVGGQYVT
-590 DDGYLNENW
+590 DDGYLRESW
-599 THYLTVLHYTYG
+599 THYLTVLHYTSG

-796 EGEAV
+796 EGEAEV
-801 ILQAMVNSFRT
+801 LRAMVRSFT
-812 SKILFTDGSPNG
+812 VNWDADAAA
-824 SESSDPAPDDT
+824 DPALDDSD
-835 AFQADLQLASNGGAS
+835 FQADLQLASNGGAS
-850 WLSLNTDGMAV
+850 WMYLSKNSAAV
-861 GGHDPKD
+861 SDCNMRNVT
-868 SAPTVLLDTC
+868 PTVKLDECSYALLNEEFTPDDGKQT
-878 DYKEYDPSESSPSGS
+878 
-893 AVPPGGGNP
+893 
-902 LALCLSLSNSARFT
+902 LTLWLSNNDSSHLA
-916 FYEGSD
+916 FYEGTNV
-922 FMLYQHGDT
+922 MLYQRDDA
-931 RYYKVSSYGDYAT
+931 RYYKVSNFGDYAT
-944 IFDAMLAWY
+944 LYDAMLAWY
-953 NKTPDKEATFES
+953 HSAQSGTKPS
-965 DLVLASNAATV
+965 DASSTTTTNAVSRDSLIKA
-976 DILAFCPA
+976 A
-984 SGESGSHAPLLTG
+984 
-997 YSVAL
+997 
-1002 DSYEYKPIDK
+1002 DSYVDLGGYLWYTAGGKFCRWRE
-1012 PKNLDGLDSVELWP
+1012 GGSVE
-1026 HNAQATCLIFY
+1026 
-1037 KGTNT
+1037 T
-1042 VKYVSGKSERYYRAV
+1042 VCDLPLDYDTPVSASL
-1057 GDFSIVDNDGRTLYD
+1057 STQDNRILMNYHIGGAIMGSFITDLYD
-1072 LMRVWYDTAEYSD
+1072 TDGKKLSSINGYNAIAISGDIIVMTDYFMPTPNNMSISYDCGKTFTEFGDKDWFYGSA
-1085 MLTSDVRAQSKSFS
+1085 LTED
-1099 WQEAAQNWAN
+1099 
-1109 AYYGTQKEVTS
+1109 GTYVTS
-1120 GSIYKFTWLNVTVNP
+1120 VNSSLEIRDGYVYTTAVYDINHEKSDDPLVTH
-1135 AEETTQAK
+1135 
-1143 RKAGEIDDNTYCFAV
+1143 AV
-1158 RVEFTAESANALQSA
+1158 RISI
-1173 MAGNTVK
+1173 K
-1180 CENPAAPKDA
+1180 
-1190 YEFYRCCTIQ
+1190 
-1200 LRDDGRWYGT
+1200 
-1210 ELGTGWLC
+1210 TGAQEILD
-1218 AIPKKEGLP
+1218 
-1227 PPFFAV
+1227 
-1233 FQRRAGKST
+1233 
-1242 GTSQRY
+1242 
-1248 VV
+1248 

>member
-41 LWLALAAFLLLPV
+41 LWLALAVFLLLPV

-141 LYQGVSYAL
+141 LYQGVSYAH

-159 RDVSR
+159 RDVAR

-202 RLLLPHER
+202 RLLLPHEH

-267 SAATDGLELPE
+267 SAATDGLELPD

-339 GCAISWG
+339 GCAVSWG

-355 FADKSYTVDIL
+355 FADKSYTVDTL

-371 AFTDGF
+371 GFTDGF
-377 TDGTYPSFRTTTNT
+377 TDGAYPTFRTATNP
-391 AGEKYVTLCDA
+391 AGEKYVTMFNDLGYA
-402 WGSTS
+402 L
-407 IYGPMEEYTLE
+407 IYGPMEEYKLE
-418 KQSFYALFGSTK
+418 KQSFYALFGNTRD
-430 ASPVDDLIQN
+430 ASPVDDLMQH
-440 NKSAWSGHCEEAS
+440 NKSAWTGYCEEAKDS
-453 DGQPNQVYL
+453 QPYQAYL
-462 LKQKDGSVYLGLAG
+462 LEQEDGTIYLGLSA
-476 DYEEDGSELFCS
+476 DYAEDGSECFCM
-488 VFRLNEQVNP
+488 VYRLNGQINP
-498 IYASMDDYAAA
+498 IYASMDDYAAERVA
-509 CVEDLKKGTMTYS
+509 ELKKGTMTYS
-522 VSENNDYASRSIED
+522 VSENNEYASRSIED
-536 TVADVRVTQLEQA
+536 TVADVRVTQLEQG

-578 MQIDVIGGQELT
+578 AQINIVGGQELT
-590 DDGYLNENW
+590 DDGYLNEHW

-611 EKTGYQVIGTYTGND
+611 EKTGYQIIGTYTGND

-644 DFYVDYAGLD
+644 DFYIDYAGLNE
-654 LPKMFIPD
+654 PKMYIPD
-662 LLNDTAA
+662 LVDGLVE
-669 DGYGRANQCEARLI
+669 DGYGHGNSVEGRLI
-683 SGDGSYY
+683 SGSTYNFCYY
-690 FYAPITAWACNPG
+690 YVPITGWACSPG
-703 TEFWYSRYDTGSYF
+703 TDYWYSRYDTGSYF
-717 NAKKL
+717 SVKKL
-722 EQSLDE
+722 ERGIND
-728 AKAEWESTGA
+728 AKAEWESTGVTG
-738 KAEKTDAG
+738 EKVDTG
-746 WRFVT
+746 CWRYVT

-762 FDAPDGTCYEVT
+762 FAGPNNTTYEVEI
-774 THWTFDGS
+774 HWLFDGS
-782 TEENQWGWNRDRAV
+782 TEENQWGWNHDRAV
-796 EGEAV
+796 EEEAV
-801 ILQAMVNSFRT
+801 ILQAMVNSFRA
-812 SKILFTDGSPNG
+812 SKILFTDGSSNG
-824 SESSDPAPDDT
+824 SESSDSAPDDT

-868 SAPTVLLDTC
+868 AAPTVLLDTC

-893 AVPPGGGNP
+893 AVPPRGGNP

-984 SGESGSHAPLLTG
+984 GGESGSHAPLLTG

-1210 ELGTGWLC
+1210 ELGTGW
-1218 AIPKKEGLP
+1218 
-1227 PPFFAV
+1227 
-1233 FQRRAGKST
+1233 
-1242 GTSQRY
+1242 
-1248 VV
+1248 

>member
-41 LWLALAAFLLLPV
+41 LWLAMAAFLLLPV

-141 LYQGVSYAL
+141 LYQGISYAH

-164 ADYAAMLSDTARDL
+164 ADYAAMLSNTARDL

-326 GVVALVLALTLTA
+326 GIVALVLALTLTA
-339 GCAISWG
+339 GCAVSWG
-346 ERAQKNDDP
+346 ERGKKNDAP
-355 FADKSYTVDIL
+355 F
-366 LYEAP
+366 
-371 AFTDGF
+371 
-377 TDGTYPSFRTTTNT
+377 DGTRYNPVLVVANWELTIGKNFRPLYYVSDESGTYFRLSCEDGVNTVTMIYDGGETAFAPMESVTLTQENFDGTLLPDLDTLRGDNKAAWRVQLPDNFDDHDPEASPNLVFLLEQEDGTLYLCIGYHFEGGDAFIEDTDRIRWVYRLEKEDNTIYPS
-391 AGEKYVTLCDA
+391 
-402 WGSTS
+402 
-407 IYGPMEEYTLE
+407 M
-418 KQSFYALFGSTK
+418 
-430 ASPVDDLIQN
+430 
-440 NKSAWSGHCEEAS
+440 
-453 DGQPNQVYL
+453 DG
-462 LKQKDGSVYLGLAG
+462 
-476 DYEEDGSELFCS
+476 
-488 VFRLNEQVNP
+488 
-498 IYASMDDYAAA
+498 YAAK
-509 CVEDLKKGTMTYS
+509 CVEDLKRGTMTYYT
-522 VSENNDYASRSIED
+522 SENGNYGSQAVED
-536 TVADVRVTQLEQA
+536 TVADVRVTRLEQG

-578 MQIDVIGGQELT
+578 AQINIVGGQELT

-611 EKTGYQVIGTYTGND
+611 EKTGYQIIGTSMSND
-626 GLWYNGCSYS
+626 GLWYNGCGY
-636 GEEKYYLH
+636 GVDLKYYLH

-654 LPKMFIPD
+654 LPKMYIPD
-662 LLNDTAA
+662 LVDGLVE
-669 DGYGRANQCEARLI
+669 DGYGHGNSVEGRLV
-683 SGDGSYY
+683 SGSTYNFCYY
-690 FYAPITAWACNPG
+690 YVPITGWACSPG
-703 TEFWYSRYDTGSYF
+703 TDYWYSRYDTGSYF
-717 NAKKL
+717 SVKKL
-722 EQSLDE
+722 ERGIND
-728 AKAEWESTGA
+728 AKAEWESTGVTG
-738 KAEKTDAG
+738 EKVDTG
-746 WRFVT
+746 CWRYVT

-762 FDAPDGTCYEVT
+762 FAGPNNTTYEVEI
-774 THWTFDGS
+774 HWLFDGS
-782 TEENQWGWNRDRAV
+782 TEENQWGWNHDRAV
-796 EGEAV
+796 EEEAV
-801 ILQAMVNSFRT
+801 ILQAMVKHFTINGG
-812 SKILFTDGSPNG
+812 IYFTDGSSD
-824 SESSDPAPDDT
+824 SESPADT
-835 AFQADLQLASNGGAS
+835 AFLTDLQLASNGGIESLTLFPAATSSIISPREPVSTEGSELHVDLSNYGYSSTSEPENISLLNHIRIDLKGDSQS
-850 WLSLNTDGMAV
+850 WF
-861 GGHDPKD
+861 
-868 SAPTVLLDTC
+868 
-878 DYKEYDPSESSPSGS
+878 ESYQ
-893 AVPPGGGNP
+893 GGNVIGYCAENRP
-902 LALCLSLSNSARFT
+902 T
-916 FYEGSD
+916 E
-922 FMLYQHGDT
+922 
-931 RYYKVSSYGDYAT
+931 YY
-944 IFDAMLAWY
+944 
-953 NKTPDKEATFES
+953 
-965 DLVLASNAATV
+965 
-976 DILAFCPA
+976 LAF
-984 SGESGSHAPLLTG
+984 
-997 YSVAL
+997 
-1002 DSYEYKPIDK
+1002 
-1012 PKNLDGLDSVELWP
+1012 
-1026 HNAQATCLIFY
+1026 
-1037 KGTNT
+1037 
-1042 VKYVSGKSERYYRAV
+1042 
-1057 GDFSIVDNDGRTLYD
+1057 GDFGKYATLYD
-1072 LMRVWYDTAEYSD
+1072 VILEWYHSAQSGTKPSDASSTTTTNAVSRDSLIKAADSYVDLGGYLWYTAGGKFCRWHEGGSVETVCDLPLDYDTPVSASLSTQDNRILMNYHIGGAIMGSFITDLYDTDGKKLSSINGYNAIAISGDIIVMTDYFMPTPNNMSISYDCGKTFTEFGDKDWFYGSA
-1085 MLTSDVRAQSKSFS
+1085 LTED
-1099 WQEAAQNWAN
+1099 
-1109 AYYGTQKEVTS
+1109 GTYVTS
-1120 GSIYKFTWLNVTVNP
+1120 VNSSLEIRDGYVYTTAVYDINHEKSDDPLVTH
-1135 AEETTQAK
+1135 
-1143 RKAGEIDDNTYCFAV
+1143 AV
-1158 RVEFTAESANALQSA
+1158 RISI
-1173 MAGNTVK
+1173 K
-1180 CENPAAPKDA
+1180 
-1190 YEFYRCCTIQ
+1190 
-1200 LRDDGRWYGT
+1200 
-1210 ELGTGWLC
+1210 TGAQEILD
-1218 AIPKKEGLP
+1218 
-1227 PPFFAV
+1227 
-1233 FQRRAGKST
+1233 
-1242 GTSQRY
+1242 
-1248 VV
+1248 